1 MHIKRLEID
10 NFKSFANKT
19 EIPFLTGFTAVAGIN
34 GSGKSNI
41 IDSILFALGLS
52 SARAL
57 RSEKGV
63 ADLISTHN
71 QRNEAS
77 VKVVFD
83 TDDEQGTEISFARR
97 VKKSSQGYTS
107 TYYINDKQQT
117 LSQIHNELEKYQ
129 ITPNSYNI
137 IMQGDV
143 IGLVNCSSFERRKFI
158 DEVAGT
164 ADFDRKIEM
173 ATNELSVVEERV
185 QNSNLILNEI
195 SNRLEQLKEE
205 REVALKYREL
215 KENKDNLE
223 NRITVVKYFDFKRI
237 LDMVH
242 QNILES
248 QKNQKIKE
256 SEINAVNSAV
266 ISKKEEYDE
275 ICAKVK
281 AQGEDKQLEVKR
293 LAEEKKGEIQRKK
306 DSIIHTEKVIFQNN
320 KTIENSKNGIE
331 DFNAKKQVSID
342 VIKEKEIK
350 KKEFEAELEV
360 KKNELDKILKEV
372 TGLNKTAD
380 TYIEKRGFL
389 RKELDT
395 IKENETS
402 LVKEK
407 LGFES
412 RLELLNNELNAA
424 KTAKENL
431 VQSSS
436 AFNEDKDKLEL
447 LIEKLSKEMD
457 DMKLSQKL
465 TFDSLDKT
473 KNEINDAQFNIQLS
487 NKKISELEANKKA
500 FKTFGL
506 GTGVETIMQ
515 SNLKGVHAP
524 LLQLAD
530 VDAEYSDAINEALG
544 GRSRFII
551 VDDEHTASRA
561 VDILKS
567 QGRDRATFLPLNKL
581 KHAPSRLPLPK
592 EKGVID
598 YAINLTDFD
607 DKYIDAFYFA
617 LSDTLVVDNMETAKK
632 LMGKYRIVTLD
643 GEIFEKSGAIT
654 GGARRRNQMTFGKLD
669 DKELETFKSRLIDLE
684 EKYTK
689 LQRRKTEL
697 ENKLDKI
704 RNDFSNAS
712 NSYNGAKIELNA
724 LVANNSK
731 SKDLINNYE
740 NKIKEVE
747 PEIKSLNNKLDK
759 LEEKHVLLLDKI
771 QKTTD
776 EIKEVEKFID
786 EGELN
791 KLKDLTKDVED
802 EIKTVEKNILNIENE
817 ILRDNQNI
825 IFYDKMIEQKE
836 ADIEKLQSDN
846 SGLKTDKERFQS
858 EIKVLSSSLTE
869 LEEQITELGK
879 NLIELQDLRQK
890 AQDELLKFQND
901 KNIIQNEIERI
912 KEQIE
917 SSKARRSEIE
927 PQFKEAFDELK
938 SKGVEVD
945 SLEPMN
951 MSVEEITLKI
961 QKYQKKMDELGLVN
975 MRAID
980 TYNEVLARQNELKEK
995 LDILEK
1001 EKQEIQNRM
1010 TGYEK
1015 LKKETFLTTFNAV
1028 NNHFTEIFTDLTDG
1042 QGHLVLENPE
1052 NPFLGG
1058 LTVEGQQKNKKN
1070 QKLAGMSGGEK
1081 TLMALSL
1088 VFAVQRHLPSP
1099 FYALDEVDAALDG
1112 FNVERI
1118 AKMITKQSAS
1128 TQFIVISQRS
1138 QMIESADRMI
1148 GVTQKDKGVTKIS
1161 GIMLQKEKESE
1172 ERKEAALAV

>member
-19 EIPFLTGFTAVAGIN
+19 EIPFLTGFTAIAGIN

-41 IDSILFALGLS
+41 IDSVLFALGLS

-71 QRNEAS
+71 KRGEAS

-83 TDDEQGTEISFARR
+83 LDDEVGTEISFARK
-97 VKKSSQGYTS
+97 VKKTSQGYQS
-107 TYYINDKQQT
+107 TYYINDKPQT
-117 LSQIHNELEKYQ
+117 LTQVHNELEKYQ
-129 ITPNSYNI
+129 ITPNSNNI

-143 IGLVNCSSFERRKFI
+143 ISLVNCSSNERRKFI

-173 ATNELSVVEERV
+173 ATNELNTVEERV
-185 QNSNLILNEI
+185 QNSNLILGEI
-195 SNRLEQLKEE
+195 TNRVEQLKEE

-215 KENKDNLE
+215 KESKDQLE
-223 NRITVVKYFDFKRI
+223 SQITVVKYFDFKRI

-242 QNILES
+242 QNILEA
-248 QKNQKIKE
+248 QKNKKLKEKE
-256 SEINAVNSAV
+256 STELDSVLAA
-266 ISKKEEYDE
+266 KKQEYDE

-293 LAEEKKGEIQRKK
+293 QAEEKKGEIQRKK
-306 DSIIHTEKVIFQNN
+306 DSIIHTDKVIFQNN

-331 DFNAKKQVSID
+331 DFNSKKQVSVD
-342 VIKEKEIK
+342 AIKEKEVQK
-350 KKEFEAELEV
+350 AELEKTLDEQ
-360 KKNELDKILKEV
+360 KKKLNKILEEV

-380 TYIEKRGFL
+380 TYIEKRANL
-389 RKELDT
+389 RKELD
-395 IKENETS
+395 
-402 LVKEK
+402 LVKDEETNIVK
-407 LGFES
+407 DKVSFES
-412 RLELLNNELNAA
+412 RLEFLNNELNSAIKNKEGLLSA
-424 KTAKENL
+424 QKT
-431 VQSSS
+431 
-436 AFNEDKDKLEL
+436 FNDDKDRLEL
-447 LIEKLSKEMD
+447 LIEKLSKEME
-457 DMKLSQKL
+457 DMKLLQKL
-465 TFDSLDKT
+465 TFDSLDKA
-473 KNEINDAQFNIQLS
+473 KNEINDVMYNIQLS
-487 NKKISELEANKKA
+487 NKKISELEANKRA

-506 GTGVETIMQ
+506 GAGVETIMQ

-530 VDAEYSDAINEALG
+530 VDAEYTDAINEALG
-544 GRSRFII
+544 GRARFVI
-551 VDDEHTASRA
+551 VENEHVASQA
-561 VDILKS
+561 IEILKS

-581 KHAPSRLPLPK
+581 KPAPSKLPLPK

-598 YAINLTDFD
+598 FAINLMDFD

-617 LSDTLVVDNMETAKK
+617 LGETLVVDNMETAKK

-654 GGARRRNQMTFGKLD
+654 GGAKRKNQMTFGKMD
-669 DKELETFKSRLIDLE
+669 DKELETFKTRLIE
-684 EKYTK
+684 FEKTYQELLK
-689 LQRRKTEL
+689 RKDEL
-697 ENKLDKI
+697 ERKLDKI

-724 LVANNSK
+724 LVQNNSK
-731 SKDLINNYE
+731 SNEILDNL
-740 NKIKEVE
+740 NKKISEIE
-747 PEIKSLNNKLDK
+747 PEIKTLNSKLDK
-759 LEEKHVLLLDKI
+759 LEEKHVNILDKI
-771 QKTTD
+771 SKLTD

-791 KLKDLTKDVED
+791 NLKDLTKGVED
-802 EIKTVEKNILNIENE
+802 EIKQTEKSILNVENE

-836 ADIEKLQSDN
+836 IDINKLQQDN
-846 SGLKTDKERFQS
+846 INLKADKEKFEA
-858 EIKVLSSSLTE
+858 EIKVLEKDLAA
-869 LEEQITELGK
+869 LEAQIIELGK
-879 NLIELQDLRQK
+879 NLVELQNLRQNIQDDLLK
-890 AQDELLKFQND
+890 AQNS
-901 KNIIQNEIERI
+901 KNLIQNEIERI
-912 KEQIE
+912 VEQIE
-917 SSKARRSEIE
+917 SSKVRRAEIE
-927 PQFKEAFDELK
+927 PQFKEVHDELNE
-938 SKGVEVD
+938 KGVDVN
-945 SLEPMN
+945 SIEPSS
-951 MSVEEITLKI
+951 MSTDEITSKI
-961 QKYQKKMDELGLVN
+961 QKLQKKMDELGLVN

-980 TYNEVLARQNELKEK
+980 AYEEVISRQNELKEK
-995 LDILEK
+995 LDTLEK

-1010 TGYEK
+1010 TGYEN
-1015 LKKETFLTTFNAV
+1015 LKKETFLNTFNAV
-1028 NNHFTEIFTDLTDG
+1028 NAYFMEIFADLTDG
-1042 QGHLVLENPE
+1042 SGRLILENPD

-1088 VFAVQRHLPSP
+1088 VFAVQRYLPAP

-1118 AKMITKQSAS
+1118 ARMISAQSKK
-1128 TQFIVISQRS
+1128 TQFVVISQRS

-1161 GIMLQKEKESE
+1161 GVKLQKEET
-1172 ERKEAALAV
+1172 KEAALAG

>member
-19 EIPFLTGFTAVAGIN
+19 EIPFLTGFTAIAGIN

-41 IDSILFALGLS
+41 IDSVLFALGLTT
-52 SARAL
+52 ARAL

-83 TDDEQGTEISFARR
+83 LDDEVGSEISFARR
-97 VKKSSQGYTS
+97 VKKTSSGYVS
-107 TYYINDKQQT
+107 TYYIDDKVQT
-117 LSQIHNELEKYQ
+117 LTQVHSELEKYQ

-143 IGLVNCSSFERRKFI
+143 IGLVNCSSMERRKFI

-173 ATNELSVVEERV
+173 ATNELKTVDERV
-185 QNSNLILNEI
+185 QNSTLILNEI
-195 SNRLEQLKEE
+195 EARLEQLKEE

-215 KENKDNLE
+215 KESKDNLE
-223 NRITVVKYFDFKRI
+223 SQISVVKYFDFKRI

-248 QKNQKIKE
+248 QKQQKLKEKEILALDKELINQRK
-256 SEINAVNSAV
+256 
-266 ISKKEEYDE
+266 EYDE

-293 LAEEKKGEIQRKK
+293 QAEEKKGEIQRKK
-306 DSIIHTEKVIFQNN
+306 DSIIHTEKVIFTNN

-331 DFNAKKQVSID
+331 DFNAKKKLCLD
-342 VIKEKEIK
+342 AIKEKEK
-350 KKEFEAELEV
+350 AKQKLEEELQAQ
-360 KKNELDKILKEV
+360 KNRLNKILEEV

-380 TYIEKRGFL
+380 TYIEKRATL
-389 RKELDT
+389 RKEIDS
-395 IKENETS
+395 IKEEENVV
-402 LVKEK
+402 VKEK
-407 LGFES
+407 LGYES
-412 RLELLNNELNAA
+412 RLEFLNNELTNA
-424 KTAKENL
+424 KNSKENIL
-431 VQSSS
+431 NGQKT
-436 AFNEDKDKLEL
+436 FKEDKDRYEL
-447 LIEKLSKEMD
+447 LIEKLSKEMED
-457 DMKLSQKL
+457 LKLLQKI
-465 TFDSLDKT
+465 TFDSLDKA
-473 KNEINDAQFNIQLS
+473 KNDSVDVMYNIQLS
-487 NKKISELEANKKA
+487 NKKISELEANKRA

-506 GTGVETIMQ
+506 GAGVETIMQ

-530 VDAEYSDAINEALG
+530 VDSEYTDAINEALG
-544 GRSRFII
+544 SRSRFVI
-551 VDDEHTASRA
+551 VDNEHVASQA
-561 VDILKS
+561 IEILKS

-581 KHAPSRLPLPK
+581 KPAPSKLALPK
-592 EKGVID
+592 DKGVID
-598 YAINLTDFD
+598 FAINLMDFD

-617 LSDTLVVDNMETAKK
+617 LGETLVVDNMETAKK

-654 GGARRRNQMTFGKLD
+654 GGAKRKSSALFGKMD
-669 DKELETFKSRLIDLE
+669 DKELETYKKRLVEFED
-684 EKYTK
+684 KY
-689 LQRRKTEL
+689 REL
-697 ENKLDKI
+697 ETKKVELDKKLDKI

-724 LVANNSK
+724 LILSNSK
-731 SKDLINNYE
+731 AEELLAEHN

-747 PEIKSLNNKLDK
+747 PEIKTINSKLDK
-759 LEEKHVLLLDKI
+759 LEERHIKILDKI
-771 QKTTD
+771 STTTD

-791 KLKDLTKDVED
+791 KLKGLTKGVED
-802 EIKTVEKNILNIENE
+802 EIKKTEKDILNVENE

-825 IFYDKMIEQKE
+825 TFYDTMIAQKE
-836 ADIEKLQSDN
+836 ADINKLQSDN
-846 SGLKTDKERFQS
+846 IGLKADKEKFEA
-858 EIKVLSSSLTE
+858 EIKVIEEVLIE
-869 LEEQITELGK
+869 LETQIIELGK
-879 NLIELQDLRQK
+879 NLVELQNLRQEI
-890 AQDELLKFQND
+890 QDKLLKSQND
-901 KNIIQNEIERI
+901 KNILENEIERI

-917 SSKARRSEIE
+917 GSKARRNEIE
-927 PQFKEAFDELK
+927 PQFKETSEELK
-938 SKGVEVD
+938 EKGIDVHSIQPTE
-945 SLEPMN
+945 MTI
-951 MSVEEITLKI
+951 EEITSKI
-961 QKYQKKMDELGLVN
+961 QKLQKKMDELGLVN
-975 MRAID
+975 MRAIEA
-980 TYNEVLARQNELKEK
+980 YEEVTVRQKELKEK
-995 LDILEK
+995 LDTLEK
-1001 EKQEIQNRM
+1001 EKTEIQSRM
-1010 TGYEK
+1010 TGYEN
-1015 LKKETFLTTFNAV
+1015 LKKDTFLSTFNAV
-1028 NNHFTEIFTDLTDG
+1028 NDHFSEIFADLTDG
-1042 QGHLVLENPE
+1042 SGRLVLENPE

-1058 LTVEGQQKNKKN
+1058 LTVEGQQKDKKK

-1088 VFAVQRHLPSP
+1088 VFAVQRYLPSP

-1118 AKMITKQSAS
+1118 AKMITKQSET
-1128 TQFIVISQRS
+1128 TQFVVISQRS

-1161 GIMLQKEKESE
+1161 GVKLQKAEAQVKETI
-1172 ERKEAALAV
+1172 AG

>member
-19 EIPFLTGFTAVAGIN
+19 EIPFLTGFTAIAGIN

-41 IDSILFALGLS
+41 IDSVLFALGLS

-71 QRNEAS
+71 KRGEAS

-83 TDDEQGTEISFARR
+83 LDDEVGTEISFARK
-97 VKKSSQGYTS
+97 VKKTSQGYQS
-107 TYYINDKQQT
+107 TYYINDKPQT
-117 LSQIHNELEKYQ
+117 LTQVHNELEKYQ
-129 ITPNSYNI
+129 ITPNSNNI

-143 IGLVNCSSFERRKFI
+143 ISLVNCSSNERRKFI

-173 ATNELSVVEERV
+173 ATNELNTVEERV
-185 QNSNLILNEI
+185 QNSNLILGEI
-195 SNRLEQLKEE
+195 TNRVEQLKEE

-215 KENKDNLE
+215 KESKDQLE
-223 NRITVVKYFDFKRI
+223 SQITVVKYFDFKRI

-242 QNILES
+242 QNILEA
-248 QKNQKIKE
+248 QKNKKLKEKE
-256 SEINAVNSAV
+256 STELDSVLAA
-266 ISKKEEYDE
+266 KKQEYDE

-293 LAEEKKGEIQRKK
+293 QAEEKKGEIQRKK
-306 DSIIHTEKVIFQNN
+306 DSIIHTDKVIFQNN

-331 DFNAKKQVSID
+331 DFNSKKQVSVD
-342 VIKEKEIK
+342 AIKEKEVQK
-350 KKEFEAELEV
+350 AELEKTLDEQ
-360 KKNELDKILKEV
+360 KKKLNKILEEV

-380 TYIEKRGFL
+380 TYIEKRANL
-389 RKELDT
+389 RKELD
-395 IKENETS
+395 
-402 LVKEK
+402 LVKDEETNIVK
-407 LGFES
+407 DKVSFES
-412 RLELLNNELNAA
+412 RLEFLNNELNSAIKNKEGLLSA
-424 KTAKENL
+424 QKT
-431 VQSSS
+431 
-436 AFNEDKDKLEL
+436 FNDDKDRLEL
-447 LIEKLSKEMD
+447 LIEKLSKEME
-457 DMKLSQKL
+457 DMKLLQKL
-465 TFDSLDKT
+465 TFDSLDKA
-473 KNEINDAQFNIQLS
+473 KNEINDVMYNIQLS
-487 NKKISELEANKKA
+487 NKKISELEANKRA

-506 GTGVETIMQ
+506 GAGVETIMQ

-530 VDAEYSDAINEALG
+530 VDAEYTDAINEALG
-544 GRSRFII
+544 GRARFVI
-551 VDDEHTASRA
+551 VENEHVASQA
-561 VDILKS
+561 IEILKS

-581 KHAPSRLPLPK
+581 KPAPSKLPLPK

-598 YAINLTDFD
+598 FAINLMDFD

-617 LSDTLVVDNMETAKK
+617 LGETLVVDNMETAKK

-654 GGARRRNQMTFGKLD
+654 GGAKRKNQMTFGKMD
-669 DKELETFKSRLIDLE
+669 DKELETFKTRLIE
-684 EKYTK
+684 FEKTYQELLK
-689 LQRRKTEL
+689 RKDEL
-697 ENKLDKI
+697 ERKLDKI

-724 LVANNSK
+724 LVQNNSK
-731 SKDLINNYE
+731 SNEILDNL
-740 NKIKEVE
+740 NKKISEIE
-747 PEIKSLNNKLDK
+747 PEIKTLNSKLDK
-759 LEEKHVLLLDKI
+759 LEEKHVNILDKI
-771 QKTTD
+771 SKLTD

-791 KLKDLTKDVED
+791 KLKDLTKGVED
-802 EIKTVEKNILNIENE
+802 EIKQTEKSILNVENE

-836 ADIEKLQSDN
+836 IDINKLQQDN
-846 SGLKTDKERFQS
+846 ISLKADKEKFEA
-858 EIKVLSSSLTE
+858 EIKVLEKDLAA
-869 LEEQITELGK
+869 LEAQIIELGK
-879 NLIELQDLRQK
+879 NLVELQNLRQNIQDDLLK
-890 AQDELLKFQND
+890 AQNS
-901 KNIIQNEIERI
+901 KNLIQNEIERI
-912 KEQIE
+912 VEQIE
-917 SSKARRSEIE
+917 SSKVRRAEIE
-927 PQFKEAFDELK
+927 PQFKEVHDELK
-938 SKGVEVD
+938 EKGVDVN
-945 SLEPMN
+945 SIEPSS
-951 MSVEEITLKI
+951 MSTDEITSKI
-961 QKYQKKMDELGLVN
+961 QKLQKKMDELGLVN

-980 TYNEVLARQNELKEK
+980 AYEEVISRQNELKEK
-995 LDILEK
+995 LDTLEK

-1010 TGYEK
+1010 TGYEN
-1015 LKKETFLTTFNAV
+1015 LKKETFLNTFNAV
-1028 NNHFTEIFTDLTDG
+1028 NGYFMEIFADLTDG
-1042 QGHLVLENPE
+1042 SGRLILENPD

-1088 VFAVQRHLPSP
+1088 VFAVQRYLPAP

-1118 AKMITKQSAS
+1118 ARMISAQSKK
-1128 TQFIVISQRS
+1128 TQFVVISQRS

-1161 GIMLQKEKESE
+1161 GVKLQKEET
-1172 ERKEAALAV
+1172 KEAALAG

>member
-19 EIPFLTGFTAVAGIN
+19 EIPFLTGFTAIAGIN

-41 IDSILFALGLS
+41 IDSVLFALGLS

-71 QRNEAS
+71 KRGEAS

-83 TDDEQGTEISFARR
+83 LDDEVGTEISFARK
-97 VKKSSQGYTS
+97 VKKTSQGYQS
-107 TYYINDKQQT
+107 TYYINDKPQT
-117 LSQIHNELEKYQ
+117 LTQVHNELEKYQ
-129 ITPNSYNI
+129 ITPNSNNI

-143 IGLVNCSSFERRKFI
+143 ISLVNCSSNERRKFI

-173 ATNELSVVEERV
+173 ATNELNTVEERV
-185 QNSNLILNEI
+185 QNSNLILGEI
-195 SNRLEQLKEE
+195 TNRVEQLKEE

-215 KENKDNLE
+215 KESKDQLE
-223 NRITVVKYFDFKRI
+223 SQITVVKYFDFKRI

-242 QNILES
+242 QNILEA
-248 QKNQKIKE
+248 QKNKKLKEKE
-256 SEINAVNSAV
+256 STELDSVLAA
-266 ISKKEEYDE
+266 KKQEYDE

-293 LAEEKKGEIQRKK
+293 QAEEKKGEIQRKK
-306 DSIIHTEKVIFQNN
+306 DSIIHTDKVIFQNN

-331 DFNAKKQVSID
+331 DFNSKKQVSVD
-342 VIKEKEIK
+342 AIKEKEVQK
-350 KKEFEAELEV
+350 AELEKTLDEQ
-360 KKNELDKILKEV
+360 KKKLNKILEEV

-380 TYIEKRGFL
+380 TYIEKRANL
-389 RKELDT
+389 RKELD
-395 IKENETS
+395 
-402 LVKEK
+402 LVKDEETNVVK
-407 LGFES
+407 DKVSFES
-412 RLELLNNELNAA
+412 RLEFLNNELNSAIKNKEGLLSA
-424 KTAKENL
+424 QKT
-431 VQSSS
+431 
-436 AFNEDKDKLEL
+436 FNDDKDRLEL
-447 LIEKLSKEMD
+447 LIEKLSKEME
-457 DMKLSQKL
+457 DMKLLQKL
-465 TFDSLDKT
+465 TFDSLDKA
-473 KNEINDAQFNIQLS
+473 KNEINDVMYNIQLS
-487 NKKISELEANKKA
+487 NKKISELEANKRA

-506 GTGVETIMQ
+506 GAGVETIMQ

-530 VDAEYSDAINEALG
+530 VDAEYTDAINEALG
-544 GRSRFII
+544 GRARFVI
-551 VDDEHTASRA
+551 VENEHVASQA
-561 VDILKS
+561 IEILKS

-581 KHAPSRLPLPK
+581 KPAPSKLPLPK

-598 YAINLTDFD
+598 FAINLMDFD

-617 LSDTLVVDNMETAKK
+617 LGETLVVDNMETAKK

-654 GGARRRNQMTFGKLD
+654 GGAKRKNQMTFGKMD
-669 DKELETFKSRLIDLE
+669 DKELETFKTRLIE
-684 EKYTK
+684 FEKTYQELLK
-689 LQRRKTEL
+689 RKDEL
-697 ENKLDKI
+697 ERKLDKI

-724 LVANNSK
+724 LVQNNSK
-731 SKDLINNYE
+731 SNEILDNL
-740 NKIKEVE
+740 NKKISEIE
-747 PEIKSLNNKLDK
+747 PEIKTLNSKLDK
-759 LEEKHVLLLDKI
+759 LEEKHVNILDKI
-771 QKTTD
+771 SKLTD

-791 KLKDLTKDVED
+791 KLKDLTKGAED
-802 EIKTVEKNILNIENE
+802 EIKQTEKSILNVENE

-836 ADIEKLQSDN
+836 IDINKLQQDN
-846 SGLKTDKERFQS
+846 TNLKADKEKFEA
-858 EIKVLSSSLTE
+858 EIKVLEKDLAA
-869 LEEQITELGK
+869 LEAQIIELGK
-879 NLIELQDLRQK
+879 NLVELQNLRQNIQDDLLK
-890 AQDELLKFQND
+890 AQNS
-901 KNIIQNEIERI
+901 KNLIQNEIERI
-912 KEQIE
+912 VEQIE
-917 SSKARRSEIE
+917 SSKVRRAEIE
-927 PQFKEAFDELK
+927 PQFKEVHDELK
-938 SKGVEVD
+938 EKGVDVN
-945 SLEPMN
+945 SIEPSS
-951 MSVEEITLKI
+951 MSTDEITSKI
-961 QKYQKKMDELGLVN
+961 QKLQKKMDELGLVN

-980 TYNEVLARQNELKEK
+980 AYEEVISRQNELKEK
-995 LDILEK
+995 LDTLEK

-1010 TGYEK
+1010 TGYEN
-1015 LKKETFLTTFNAV
+1015 LKKETFLNTFNAV
-1028 NNHFTEIFTDLTDG
+1028 NGYFMEIFADLTDG
-1042 QGHLVLENPE
+1042 SGRLILENPD

-1088 VFAVQRHLPSP
+1088 VFAVQRYLPAP

-1118 AKMITKQSAS
+1118 ARMISAQSKK
-1128 TQFIVISQRS
+1128 TQFVVISQRS

-1161 GIMLQKEKESE
+1161 GVKLQKEET
-1172 ERKEAALAV
+1172 KEAALAG

>member
-19 EIPFLTGFTAVAGIN
+19 EIPFLTGFTAIAGIN

-41 IDSILFALGLS
+41 IDSVLFALGLS

-71 QRNEAS
+71 KRGEAS

-83 TDDEQGTEISFARR
+83 LDDEVGTEISFARK
-97 VKKSSQGYTS
+97 VKKTSQGYQS
-107 TYYINDKQQT
+107 TYYINDKPQT
-117 LSQIHNELEKYQ
+117 LTQVHNELEKYQ
-129 ITPNSYNI
+129 ITPNSNNI

-143 IGLVNCSSFERRKFI
+143 ISLVNCSSNERRKFI

-173 ATNELSVVEERV
+173 ATNELNTVEERV
-185 QNSNLILNEI
+185 QNSNLILGEI
-195 SNRLEQLKEE
+195 TNRVEQLKEE

-215 KENKDNLE
+215 KESKDQLE
-223 NRITVVKYFDFKRI
+223 SQITVVKYFDFKRI

-242 QNILES
+242 QNILEA
-248 QKNQKIKE
+248 QKNKKLKEKE
-256 SEINAVNSAV
+256 STELDSVLAA
-266 ISKKEEYDE
+266 KKQEYDE

-293 LAEEKKGEIQRKK
+293 QAEEKKGEIQRKK
-306 DSIIHTEKVIFQNN
+306 DSIIHTDKVIFQNN

-331 DFNAKKQVSID
+331 DFNSKKQVSVD
-342 VIKEKEIK
+342 AIKEKEVQK
-350 KKEFEAELEV
+350 AELEKTLDEQ
-360 KKNELDKILKEV
+360 KKKLNKILEEV

-380 TYIEKRGFL
+380 TYIEKRANL
-389 RKELDT
+389 RKELD
-395 IKENETS
+395 
-402 LVKEK
+402 LVKDEETNIVK
-407 LGFES
+407 DKVSFES
-412 RLELLNNELNAA
+412 RLEFLNNELNSAIKNKEGLLSA
-424 KTAKENL
+424 QKT
-431 VQSSS
+431 
-436 AFNEDKDKLEL
+436 FNNDKDRLEL
-447 LIEKLSKEMD
+447 LIEKLSKEME
-457 DMKLSQKL
+457 DMKLLQKL
-465 TFDSLDKT
+465 TFDSLDKA
-473 KNEINDAQFNIQLS
+473 KNEINDVMYNIQLS
-487 NKKISELEANKKA
+487 NKKISELEANKRA

-506 GTGVETIMQ
+506 GAGVETIMQ

-530 VDAEYSDAINEALG
+530 VDAEYTDAINEALG
-544 GRSRFII
+544 GRARFVI
-551 VDDEHTASRA
+551 VENEHTASQA
-561 VDILKS
+561 IEILKS

-581 KHAPSRLPLPK
+581 KPAPSKLPLPK

-598 YAINLTDFD
+598 FAINLMDFD

-617 LSDTLVVDNMETAKK
+617 LGETLVVDNMETAKK

-654 GGARRRNQMTFGKLD
+654 GGAKRKNQMTFGKMD
-669 DKELETFKSRLIDLE
+669 DKELETFKTRLIE
-684 EKYTK
+684 FEKTYQELLK
-689 LQRRKTEL
+689 RKDEL
-697 ENKLDKI
+697 ERKLDKI

-724 LVANNSK
+724 LVQNNSK
-731 SKDLINNYE
+731 SNEILDNL
-740 NKIKEVE
+740 NKKISEIE
-747 PEIKSLNNKLDK
+747 PEIKTLNSKLDK
-759 LEEKHVLLLDKI
+759 LEEKHVNILDKI
-771 QKTTD
+771 SKLTD

-791 KLKDLTKDVED
+791 KLKDLTKGVED
-802 EIKTVEKNILNIENE
+802 EIKQTEKSILNVENE

-836 ADIEKLQSDN
+836 IDINKLQQDN
-846 SGLKTDKERFQS
+846 INLKADKEKFEA
-858 EIKVLSSSLTE
+858 EIKVLEKDLAA
-869 LEEQITELGK
+869 LEAQIIELGK
-879 NLIELQDLRQK
+879 NLVELQNLRQNIQDDLLK
-890 AQDELLKFQND
+890 AQNS
-901 KNIIQNEIERI
+901 KNLIQNEIERI
-912 KEQIE
+912 VEQIE
-917 SSKARRSEIE
+917 SSKVRRAEIE
-927 PQFKEAFDELK
+927 PQFKEVHDELK
-938 SKGVEVD
+938 EKGVDVN
-945 SLEPMN
+945 SIEPSS
-951 MSVEEITLKI
+951 MSTDEITSKI
-961 QKYQKKMDELGLVN
+961 QKLQKKMDELGLVN

-980 TYNEVLARQNELKEK
+980 AYEEVISRQNELKEK
-995 LDILEK
+995 LDTLEK

-1010 TGYEK
+1010 TGYEN
-1015 LKKETFLTTFNAV
+1015 LKKETFLNTFNAV
-1028 NNHFTEIFTDLTDG
+1028 NGYFMEIFADLTDG
-1042 QGHLVLENPE
+1042 SGRLILENPD

-1088 VFAVQRHLPSP
+1088 VFAVQRYLPAP

-1118 AKMITKQSAS
+1118 ARMISAQSKK
-1128 TQFIVISQRS
+1128 TQFVVISQRS

-1161 GIMLQKEKESE
+1161 GVKLQKEET
-1172 ERKEAALAV
+1172 KEAALAG

>member
-19 EIPFLTGFTAVAGIN
+19 EIPFLTGFTAIAGIN

-41 IDSILFALGLS
+41 IDSVLFALGLS

-71 QRNEAS
+71 KRGEAS

-83 TDDEQGTEISFARR
+83 LDDEVGTEISFARK
-97 VKKSSQGYTS
+97 VKKTSQGYQS
-107 TYYINDKQQT
+107 TYYINDKPQT
-117 LSQIHNELEKYQ
+117 LTQVHNELEKYQ
-129 ITPNSYNI
+129 ITPNSNNI

-143 IGLVNCSSFERRKFI
+143 ISLVNCSSNERRKFI

-173 ATNELSVVEERV
+173 ATNELNTVEERV
-185 QNSNLILNEI
+185 QNSNLILGEI
-195 SNRLEQLKEE
+195 TNRVEQLKEE

-215 KENKDNLE
+215 KESKDQLE
-223 NRITVVKYFDFKRI
+223 SQITVVKYFDFKRI

-242 QNILES
+242 QNILEA
-248 QKNQKIKE
+248 QKNKKLKEKE
-256 SEINAVNSAV
+256 STELDSVLAA
-266 ISKKEEYDE
+266 KKQEYDE

-293 LAEEKKGEIQRKK
+293 QAEEKKGEIQRKK
-306 DSIIHTEKVIFQNN
+306 DSIIHTDKVIFQNN

-331 DFNAKKQVSID
+331 DFNSKKQVSVD
-342 VIKEKEIK
+342 AIKEKEVQK
-350 KKEFEAELEV
+350 AELEKTLDEQ
-360 KKNELDKILKEV
+360 KKKLNKILEEV

-380 TYIEKRGFL
+380 TYIEKRANL
-389 RKELDT
+389 RKELD
-395 IKENETS
+395 
-402 LVKEK
+402 LVKDEETNIVK
-407 LGFES
+407 DKVSFES
-412 RLELLNNELNAA
+412 RLEFLNNELNSAIKNKEGLLSA
-424 KTAKENL
+424 QKT
-431 VQSSS
+431 
-436 AFNEDKDKLEL
+436 FNDDKDRLEL
-447 LIEKLSKEMD
+447 LIEKLSKEME
-457 DMKLSQKL
+457 DMKLLQKL
-465 TFDSLDKT
+465 TFDSLDKA
-473 KNEINDAQFNIQLS
+473 KNEINDVMYNIQLS
-487 NKKISELEANKKA
+487 NKKISELEANKRA

-506 GTGVETIMQ
+506 GAGVETIMQ

-530 VDAEYSDAINEALG
+530 VDAEYTDAINEALG
-544 GRSRFII
+544 GRARFVI
-551 VDDEHTASRA
+551 VENEHVASQA
-561 VDILKS
+561 IEILKS

-581 KHAPSRLPLPK
+581 KPAPSKLPLPK

-598 YAINLTDFD
+598 FAINLMDFD

-617 LSDTLVVDNMETAKK
+617 LGETLVVDNMETAKK

-654 GGARRRNQMTFGKLD
+654 GGAKRKNQMTFGKMD
-669 DKELETFKSRLIDLE
+669 DKELETFKTRLIE
-684 EKYTK
+684 FEKTYQELLK
-689 LQRRKTEL
+689 RKDEL
-697 ENKLDKI
+697 ERKLDKI

-724 LVANNSK
+724 LIQNNSK
-731 SKDLINNYE
+731 SNEVLE
-740 NKIKEVE
+740 SLNKKISEIE
-747 PEIKSLNNKLDK
+747 PEIKTLNSKLDK
-759 LEEKHVLLLDKI
+759 LEEKHVNILDKI
-771 QKTTD
+771 SKLTD

-791 KLKDLTKDVED
+791 KLKDLTKGVED
-802 EIKTVEKNILNIENE
+802 EIKQTEKSILNVENE

-836 ADIEKLQSDN
+836 IDINKLQQDN
-846 SGLKTDKERFQS
+846 INLKADKEKFEA
-858 EIKVLSSSLTE
+858 EIKVLEKDLAA
-869 LEEQITELGK
+869 LEAQIIELGK
-879 NLIELQDLRQK
+879 NLVELQNLRQNIQDDLLK
-890 AQDELLKFQND
+890 AQNS
-901 KNIIQNEIERI
+901 KNLIQNEIERI
-912 KEQIE
+912 VEQIE
-917 SSKARRSEIE
+917 SSKVRRAEIE
-927 PQFKEAFDELK
+927 PQFKEVHDELK
-938 SKGVEVD
+938 EKDVD
-945 SLEPMN
+945 VNSIEPSS
-951 MSVEEITLKI
+951 MSADEITSKI
-961 QKYQKKMDELGLVN
+961 QKLQKKMDELGLVN

-980 TYNEVLARQNELKEK
+980 AYEEVISRQNELKEK
-995 LDILEK
+995 LDTLEK

-1010 TGYEK
+1010 TGYEN
-1015 LKKETFLTTFNAV
+1015 LKKETFLNTFNAV
-1028 NNHFTEIFTDLTDG
+1028 NGYFMEIFADLTDG
-1042 QGHLVLENPE
+1042 SGRLILENPD

-1088 VFAVQRHLPSP
+1088 VFAVQRYLPAP

-1118 AKMITKQSAS
+1118 ARMISAQSKK
-1128 TQFIVISQRS
+1128 TQFVVISQRS

-1161 GIMLQKEKESE
+1161 GVKLQKEET
-1172 ERKEAALAV
+1172 KEAALAG

>member
-19 EIPFLTGFTAVAGIN
+19 EIPFLTGFTAIAGIN

-41 IDSILFALGLS
+41 IDSVLFALGLS

-71 QRNEAS
+71 KRGEAS

-83 TDDEQGTEISFARR
+83 LDDEVGTEISFARK
-97 VKKSSQGYTS
+97 VKKTSQGYQS
-107 TYYINDKQQT
+107 TYYINDKPQT
-117 LSQIHNELEKYQ
+117 LTQVHNELEKYQ
-129 ITPNSYNI
+129 ITPNSNNI

-143 IGLVNCSSFERRKFI
+143 ISLVNCSSNERRKFI

-173 ATNELSVVEERV
+173 ATNELNTVEERV
-185 QNSNLILNEI
+185 QNSNLILGEI
-195 SNRLEQLKEE
+195 TNRVEQLKEE

-215 KENKDNLE
+215 KESKDQLE
-223 NRITVVKYFDFKRI
+223 SQITVVKYFDFKRI

-242 QNILES
+242 QNILEA
-248 QKNQKIKE
+248 QKNKKLKEKE
-256 SEINAVNSAV
+256 STELDSVLAA
-266 ISKKEEYDE
+266 KKQEYDE

-293 LAEEKKGEIQRKK
+293 QAEEKKGEIQRKK
-306 DSIIHTEKVIFQNN
+306 DSIIHTDKVIFQNN

-331 DFNAKKQVSID
+331 DFNSKKQVSVD
-342 VIKEKEIK
+342 AIKEKEVQK
-350 KKEFEAELEV
+350 AELEKTLDEQ
-360 KKNELDKILKEV
+360 KKKLNKILEEV

-380 TYIEKRGFL
+380 TYIEKRANL
-389 RKELDT
+389 RKELD
-395 IKENETS
+395 
-402 LVKEK
+402 LVKDEETNIVK
-407 LGFES
+407 DKVSFES
-412 RLELLNNELNAA
+412 RLEFLNNELNSAIKNKEGLLSA
-424 KTAKENL
+424 QKT
-431 VQSSS
+431 
-436 AFNEDKDKLEL
+436 FNDDKDRLEL
-447 LIEKLSKEMD
+447 LIEKLSKEME
-457 DMKLSQKL
+457 DMKLLQKL
-465 TFDSLDKT
+465 TFDSLDKA
-473 KNEINDAQFNIQLS
+473 KNEINDVMYNIQLS
-487 NKKISELEANKKA
+487 NKKISELEANKRA

-506 GTGVETIMQ
+506 GAGVETIMQ

-530 VDAEYSDAINEALG
+530 VDAEYTDAINEALG
-544 GRSRFII
+544 GRARFVI
-551 VDDEHTASRA
+551 VENEHVASQA
-561 VDILKS
+561 IEILKS

-581 KHAPSRLPLPK
+581 KPAPSKLPLPK

-598 YAINLTDFD
+598 FAINLMDFD

-617 LSDTLVVDNMETAKK
+617 LGETLVVDNMETAKK

-654 GGARRRNQMTFGKLD
+654 GGAKRKNQMTFGKMD
-669 DKELETFKSRLIDLE
+669 DKELETFKTRLIE
-684 EKYTK
+684 FEKTYQE
-689 LQRRKTEL
+689 LLRRKDEL
-697 ENKLDKI
+697 ERKLDKI

-724 LVANNSK
+724 LIQNNSK
-731 SKDLINNYE
+731 SNEVLE
-740 NKIKEVE
+740 SLNKKISEIE
-747 PEIKSLNNKLDK
+747 PEIKTLNSKLDK
-759 LEEKHVLLLDKI
+759 LEEKHVNILDKI
-771 QKTTD
+771 SKLTD

-791 KLKDLTKDVED
+791 KLKDLTKGVED
-802 EIKTVEKNILNIENE
+802 EIKQTEKNILNVENE

-836 ADIEKLQSDN
+836 IDINKLQQDN
-846 SGLKTDKERFQS
+846 INLKADKEKFEA
-858 EIKVLSSSLTE
+858 EIKVLEKDLAA
-869 LEEQITELGK
+869 LEAQIIELGK
-879 NLIELQDLRQK
+879 NLVELQNLRQNIQDDLLK
-890 AQDELLKFQND
+890 AQNS
-901 KNIIQNEIERI
+901 KNLIQNEIERI
-912 KEQIE
+912 VEQIE
-917 SSKARRSEIE
+917 SSKVRRAEIE
-927 PQFKEAFDELK
+927 PQFKEVHDELK
-938 SKGVEVD
+938 EKGVDVN
-945 SLEPMN
+945 SIEPSS
-951 MSVEEITLKI
+951 MSTDEITSKI
-961 QKYQKKMDELGLVN
+961 QKLQKKMDELGLVN

-980 TYNEVLARQNELKEK
+980 AYEEVISRQNELKEK
-995 LDILEK
+995 LDTLEK

-1010 TGYEK
+1010 TGYEN
-1015 LKKETFLTTFNAV
+1015 LKKETFLNTFNAV
-1028 NNHFTEIFTDLTDG
+1028 NGYFMEIFADLTDG
-1042 QGHLVLENPE
+1042 SGRLILENPD

-1088 VFAVQRHLPSP
+1088 VFAVQRYLPAP

-1118 AKMITKQSAS
+1118 ARMISAQSKK
-1128 TQFIVISQRS
+1128 TQFVVISQRS

-1161 GIMLQKEKESE
+1161 GVKLQKEET
-1172 ERKEAALAV
+1172 KEAALAG

>member
-19 EIPFLTGFTAVAGIN
+19 EIPFLTGFTAIAGIN

-41 IDSILFALGLS
+41 IDSVLFALGLS

-71 QRNEAS
+71 KRGEAS

-83 TDDEQGTEISFARR
+83 LDDEVGTEISFARK
-97 VKKSSQGYTS
+97 VKKTSQGYQS
-107 TYYINDKQQT
+107 TYYINDKPQT
-117 LSQIHNELEKYQ
+117 LTQVHNELEKYQ
-129 ITPNSYNI
+129 ITPNSNNI

-143 IGLVNCSSFERRKFI
+143 ISLVNCSSNERRKFI

-173 ATNELSVVEERV
+173 ATNELNTVEERV
-185 QNSNLILNEI
+185 QNSNLILGEI
-195 SNRLEQLKEE
+195 TNRVEQLKEE

-215 KENKDNLE
+215 KESKDQLE
-223 NRITVVKYFDFKRI
+223 SQITVVKYFDFKRI

-242 QNILES
+242 QNILEA
-248 QKNQKIKE
+248 QKNKKLKEKE
-256 SEINAVNSAV
+256 STELDSVLAA
-266 ISKKEEYDE
+266 KKQEYDE

-293 LAEEKKGEIQRKK
+293 QAEEKKGEIQRKK
-306 DSIIHTEKVIFQNN
+306 DSIIHTDKVIFQNN

-331 DFNAKKQVSID
+331 DFNSKKQVSVD
-342 VIKEKEIK
+342 AIKEKEVQK
-350 KKEFEAELEV
+350 AELEKTLDEQ
-360 KKNELDKILKEV
+360 KKKLNKILEEV

-380 TYIEKRGFL
+380 TYIEKRANL
-389 RKELDT
+389 RKELD
-395 IKENETS
+395 
-402 LVKEK
+402 LVKDEETNIVK
-407 LGFES
+407 DKVSFES
-412 RLELLNNELNAA
+412 RLEFLNNELNSAIKNKEGLLSA
-424 KTAKENL
+424 QKT
-431 VQSSS
+431 
-436 AFNEDKDKLEL
+436 FNNDKDRLEL
-447 LIEKLSKEMD
+447 LIEKLSKEME
-457 DMKLSQKL
+457 DMKLLQKL
-465 TFDSLDKT
+465 TFDSLDKA
-473 KNEINDAQFNIQLS
+473 KNEINDVMYNIQLS
-487 NKKISELEANKKA
+487 NKKISELEANKRA

-506 GTGVETIMQ
+506 GAGVETIMQ

-530 VDAEYSDAINEALG
+530 VDAEYTDAINEALG
-544 GRSRFII
+544 GRARFVI
-551 VDDEHTASRA
+551 VENEHVASQA
-561 VDILKS
+561 IEILKS

-581 KHAPSRLPLPK
+581 KPAPSKLPLPK

-598 YAINLTDFD
+598 FAINLMDFD

-617 LSDTLVVDNMETAKK
+617 LGETLVVDNMETAKK

-654 GGARRRNQMTFGKLD
+654 GGAKRKNQMTFGKMD
-669 DKELETFKSRLIDLE
+669 DKELETFKTRLIE
-684 EKYTK
+684 FEKTYQELLK
-689 LQRRKTEL
+689 RKDEL
-697 ENKLDKI
+697 ERKLDKI

-724 LVANNSK
+724 LIQNNSK
-731 SKDLINNYE
+731 SNEVLE
-740 NKIKEVE
+740 SLNKKISEIE
-747 PEIKSLNNKLDK
+747 PEIKTLNSKLDK
-759 LEEKHVLLLDKI
+759 LEEKHVNILDKI
-771 QKTTD
+771 SKLTD

-791 KLKDLTKDVED
+791 KLKDLTKGVED
-802 EIKTVEKNILNIENE
+802 EIKQTEKSILNVENE

-836 ADIEKLQSDN
+836 IDINKLQQDN
-846 SGLKTDKERFQS
+846 INLKADKEKFEA
-858 EIKVLSSSLTE
+858 EINVLEKDLAA
-869 LEEQITELGK
+869 LEAQIIELGK
-879 NLIELQDLRQK
+879 NLVELQNLRQNIQDDLLK
-890 AQDELLKFQND
+890 AQNS
-901 KNIIQNEIERI
+901 KNLIQNEIERI
-912 KEQIE
+912 VEQIE
-917 SSKARRSEIE
+917 SSKVRRAEIE
-927 PQFKEAFDELK
+927 PQFKEVHDELK
-938 SKGVEVD
+938 EKGVDVN
-945 SLEPMN
+945 SIEPSS
-951 MSVEEITLKI
+951 MSTDEITSKI
-961 QKYQKKMDELGLVN
+961 QKLQKKMDELGLVN

-980 TYNEVLARQNELKEK
+980 AYEEVISRQNELKEK
-995 LDILEK
+995 LDTLEK

-1010 TGYEK
+1010 TGYEN
-1015 LKKETFLTTFNAV
+1015 LKKETFLNTFNAV
-1028 NNHFTEIFTDLTDG
+1028 NGYFMEIFADLTDG
-1042 QGHLVLENPE
+1042 SGRLILENPD

-1088 VFAVQRHLPSP
+1088 VFAVQRYLPAP

-1118 AKMITKQSAS
+1118 ARMISAQSKK
-1128 TQFIVISQRS
+1128 TQFVVISQRS

-1161 GIMLQKEKESE
+1161 GVKLQKEET
-1172 ERKEAALAV
+1172 KEAALAG

>member
-19 EIPFLTGFTAVAGIN
+19 EIPFLTGFTAIAGIN

-41 IDSILFALGLS
+41 IDSVLFALGLS

-71 QRNEAS
+71 KRGEAS

-83 TDDEQGTEISFARR
+83 LDDEVGTEISFARK
-97 VKKSSQGYTS
+97 VKKTSQGYQS
-107 TYYINDKQQT
+107 TYYINDKPQT
-117 LSQIHNELEKYQ
+117 LTQVHNELEKYQ
-129 ITPNSYNI
+129 ITPNSNNI

-143 IGLVNCSSFERRKFI
+143 ISLVNCSSNERRKFI

-173 ATNELSVVEERV
+173 ATNELNTVEERV
-185 QNSNLILNEI
+185 QNSNLILGEI
-195 SNRLEQLKEE
+195 TNRVEQLKEE

-215 KENKDNLE
+215 KESKDQLE
-223 NRITVVKYFDFKRI
+223 SQITVVKYFDFKRI

-242 QNILES
+242 QNILEA
-248 QKNQKIKE
+248 QKNKKLKEKE
-256 SEINAVNSAV
+256 STELDSVLAA
-266 ISKKEEYDE
+266 KKQEYDE

-293 LAEEKKGEIQRKK
+293 QAEEKKGEIQRKK
-306 DSIIHTEKVIFQNN
+306 DSIIHTDKVIFQNN

-331 DFNAKKQVSID
+331 DFNSKKQVSVD
-342 VIKEKEIK
+342 AIKEKEVQK
-350 KKEFEAELEV
+350 AELEKTLDEQ
-360 KKNELDKILKEV
+360 KKKLNKILEEV

-380 TYIEKRGFL
+380 TYIEKRANL
-389 RKELDT
+389 RKELD
-395 IKENETS
+395 
-402 LVKEK
+402 LVKDEETNIVK
-407 LGFES
+407 DKVSFES
-412 RLELLNNELNAA
+412 RLEFLNNELNSAIKNKEGLLSA
-424 KTAKENL
+424 QKT
-431 VQSSS
+431 
-436 AFNEDKDKLEL
+436 FNDDKDRLEL
-447 LIEKLSKEMD
+447 LIEKLSKEME
-457 DMKLSQKL
+457 DMKLLQKL
-465 TFDSLDKT
+465 TFDSLDKA
-473 KNEINDAQFNIQLS
+473 KNEINDVMYNIQLS
-487 NKKISELEANKKA
+487 NKKISELEANKRA

-506 GTGVETIMQ
+506 GAGVETIMQ

-530 VDAEYSDAINEALG
+530 VDAEYTDAINEALG
-544 GRSRFII
+544 GRARFVI
-551 VDDEHTASRA
+551 VENEHVASQA
-561 VDILKS
+561 IEILKS

-581 KHAPSRLPLPK
+581 KPAPSKLPLPK

-598 YAINLTDFD
+598 FAINLMDFD

-617 LSDTLVVDNMETAKK
+617 LGETLVVDNMETAKK

-654 GGARRRNQMTFGKLD
+654 GGAKRKNQMTFGKMD
-669 DKELETFKSRLIDLE
+669 DKELETFKTRLIE
-684 EKYTK
+684 FEKTYQELLK
-689 LQRRKTEL
+689 RKDEL
-697 ENKLDKI
+697 ERKLDKI

-724 LVANNSK
+724 LVQNNSK
-731 SKDLINNYE
+731 SNEILDNL
-740 NKIKEVE
+740 NKKISEIE
-747 PEIKSLNNKLDK
+747 PEIKTLNSKLDK
-759 LEEKHVLLLDKI
+759 LEEKHVNILDKI
-771 QKTTD
+771 SKLTD

-791 KLKDLTKDVED
+791 KLKDLTKGVED
-802 EIKTVEKNILNIENE
+802 EIKQTEKSILNVENE

-836 ADIEKLQSDN
+836 IDINKLQQDN
-846 SGLKTDKERFQS
+846 INLKADKEKFEA
-858 EIKVLSSSLTE
+858 EIKVLEKDLAA
-869 LEEQITELGK
+869 LEAQIIELGK
-879 NLIELQDLRQK
+879 NLVELQNLRQNIQDDLLK
-890 AQDELLKFQND
+890 AQNS
-901 KNIIQNEIERI
+901 KNLIQNEIERI
-912 KEQIE
+912 VEQIE
-917 SSKARRSEIE
+917 SSKVRRAEIE
-927 PQFKEAFDELK
+927 PQFKEVHDELK
-938 SKGVEVD
+938 EKGVDVN
-945 SLEPMN
+945 SIEPSS
-951 MSVEEITLKI
+951 MSTDEITSKI
-961 QKYQKKMDELGLVN
+961 QKLQKKMDELGLVN

-980 TYNEVLARQNELKEK
+980 AYEEVISRQNELKEK
-995 LDILEK
+995 LDTLEK

-1010 TGYEK
+1010 TGYEN
-1015 LKKETFLTTFNAV
+1015 LKKETFLNTFNAV
-1028 NNHFTEIFTDLTDG
+1028 NGYFMEIFADLTDG
-1042 QGHLVLENPE
+1042 SGRLILENPD

-1088 VFAVQRHLPSP
+1088 VFAVQRYLPAP

-1118 AKMITKQSAS
+1118 ARMISAQSKK
-1128 TQFIVISQRS
+1128 TQFVVISQRS

-1161 GIMLQKEKESE
+1161 GVKLQKEET
-1172 ERKEAALAV
+1172 KEAALAG

>member
-19 EIPFLTGFTAVAGIN
+19 EIPFLTGFTAIAGIN

-41 IDSILFALGLS
+41 IDSVLFALGLS

-71 QRNEAS
+71 KRGEAS

-83 TDDEQGTEISFARR
+83 LDDEAGTEISFARK
-97 VKKSSQGYTS
+97 VKKTSQGYQS
-107 TYYINDKQQT
+107 TYYINDKPQT
-117 LSQIHNELEKYQ
+117 LTQVHNELEKYQ
-129 ITPNSYNI
+129 ITPNSNNI

-143 IGLVNCSSFERRKFI
+143 ISLVNCSSNERRKFI

-173 ATNELSVVEERV
+173 ATNELNTVEERV
-185 QNSNLILNEI
+185 QNSNLILGEI
-195 SNRLEQLKEE
+195 TNRVEQLKEE

-215 KENKDNLE
+215 KESKDQLE
-223 NRITVVKYFDFKRI
+223 SQITVVKYFDFKRI

-242 QNILES
+242 QNILEA
-248 QKNQKIKE
+248 QKNKKLKEKE
-256 SEINAVNSAV
+256 STELDSVLAA
-266 ISKKEEYDE
+266 KKQEYDE

-293 LAEEKKGEIQRKK
+293 QAEEKKGEIQRKK
-306 DSIIHTEKVIFQNN
+306 DSIIHTDKVIFQNN

-331 DFNAKKQVSID
+331 DFNSKKQVSVD
-342 VIKEKEIK
+342 AIKEKEVQK
-350 KKEFEAELEV
+350 AELEKTLDEQ
-360 KKNELDKILKEV
+360 KKKLNKILEEV

-380 TYIEKRGFL
+380 TYIEKRANL
-389 RKELDT
+389 RKELD
-395 IKENETS
+395 
-402 LVKEK
+402 LVKDEETNIVK
-407 LGFES
+407 DKVSFES
-412 RLELLNNELNAA
+412 RLEFLNNELNSAIKNKEGLLSA
-424 KTAKENL
+424 QKT
-431 VQSSS
+431 
-436 AFNEDKDKLEL
+436 FNDDKDRLEL
-447 LIEKLSKEMD
+447 LIEKLSKEME
-457 DMKLSQKL
+457 DMKLLQKL
-465 TFDSLDKT
+465 TFDSLDKA
-473 KNEINDAQFNIQLS
+473 KNEINDVMYNIQLS
-487 NKKISELEANKKA
+487 NKKISELEANKRA

-506 GTGVETIMQ
+506 GAGVETIMQ

-530 VDAEYSDAINEALG
+530 VDAEYTDAINEALG
-544 GRSRFII
+544 GRARFVI
-551 VDDEHTASRA
+551 VENEHTASQA
-561 VDILKS
+561 IEILKS

-581 KHAPSRLPLPK
+581 KPAPSKLPLPK

-598 YAINLTDFD
+598 FAINLMDFD

-617 LSDTLVVDNMETAKK
+617 LGETLVVDNMETAKK

-654 GGARRRNQMTFGKLD
+654 GGAKRKNQMTFGKMD
-669 DKELETFKSRLIDLE
+669 DKELETFKTRLIE
-684 EKYTK
+684 FEKTYQELLK
-689 LQRRKTEL
+689 RKDEL
-697 ENKLDKI
+697 ERKLDKI

-724 LVANNSK
+724 LIQNNSK
-731 SKDLINNYE
+731 SNEVLE
-740 NKIKEVE
+740 SLNKKISEIE
-747 PEIKSLNNKLDK
+747 PEIKTLNSKLDK
-759 LEEKHVLLLDKI
+759 LEEKHVNILDKI
-771 QKTTD
+771 SKLTD

-791 KLKDLTKDVED
+791 KLKDLTKGAED
-802 EIKTVEKNILNIENE
+802 EIKQTEKNILNVENE

-836 ADIEKLQSDN
+836 IDINKLQQDN
-846 SGLKTDKERFQS
+846 INLKADKEKFEA
-858 EIKVLSSSLTE
+858 EIKVLEKDLAA
-869 LEEQITELGK
+869 LEAQIIELGK
-879 NLIELQDLRQK
+879 NLVELQNLRQNIQDDLLK
-890 AQDELLKFQND
+890 AQNS
-901 KNIIQNEIERI
+901 KNLIQNEIERI
-912 KEQIE
+912 VEQIE
-917 SSKARRSEIE
+917 SSKVRRAEIE
-927 PQFKEAFDELK
+927 PQFKEVHDELK
-938 SKGVEVD
+938 EKGVDVN
-945 SLEPMN
+945 SIEPSS
-951 MSVEEITLKI
+951 MSTDEITSKI
-961 QKYQKKMDELGLVN
+961 QKLQKKMDELGLVN

-980 TYNEVLARQNELKEK
+980 AYEEVISRQNELKEK
-995 LDILEK
+995 LDTLEK

-1010 TGYEK
+1010 TGYEN
-1015 LKKETFLTTFNAV
+1015 LKKETFLNTFNAV
-1028 NNHFTEIFTDLTDG
+1028 NGYFMEIFADLTDG
-1042 QGHLVLENPE
+1042 SGRLILENPD

-1088 VFAVQRHLPSP
+1088 VFAVQRYLPAP

-1118 AKMITKQSAS
+1118 ARMISAQSKK
-1128 TQFIVISQRS
+1128 TQFVVISQRS

-1161 GIMLQKEKESE
+1161 GVKLQKEET
-1172 ERKEAALAV
+1172 KEAALAG

>member
-19 EIPFLTGFTAVAGIN
+19 EIPFLTGFTAIAGIN

-41 IDSILFALGLS
+41 IDSVLFALGLS

-71 QRNEAS
+71 KRGEAS

-83 TDDEQGTEISFARR
+83 LDDEVGTEISFARK
-97 VKKSSQGYTS
+97 VKKTSQGYQS
-107 TYYINDKQQT
+107 TYYINDKPQT
-117 LSQIHNELEKYQ
+117 LTQVHNELEKYQ
-129 ITPNSYNI
+129 ITPNSNNI

-143 IGLVNCSSFERRKFI
+143 ISLVNCSSNERRKFI

-173 ATNELSVVEERV
+173 ATNELNTVEERV
-185 QNSNLILNEI
+185 QNSNLILGEI
-195 SNRLEQLKEE
+195 TNRVEQLKEE

-215 KENKDNLE
+215 KESKDQLE
-223 NRITVVKYFDFKRI
+223 SQITVVKYFDFKRI

-242 QNILES
+242 QNILEA
-248 QKNQKIKE
+248 QKNKKLKEKE
-256 SEINAVNSAV
+256 STELDSVLAT
-266 ISKKEEYDE
+266 KKQEYDE

-293 LAEEKKGEIQRKK
+293 QAEEKKGEIQRKK
-306 DSIIHTEKVIFQNN
+306 DSIIHTDKVIFQNN

-331 DFNAKKQVSID
+331 DFNSKKQVSVD
-342 VIKEKEIK
+342 AIKEKEVQK
-350 KKEFEAELEV
+350 AELEKTLDEQ
-360 KKNELDKILKEV
+360 KKKLNKILEEV

-380 TYIEKRGFL
+380 TYIEKRANL
-389 RKELDT
+389 RKELD
-395 IKENETS
+395 
-402 LVKEK
+402 LVKDEETNIVK
-407 LGFES
+407 DKVSFES
-412 RLELLNNELNAA
+412 RLEFLNNELNSAIKNKEGLLSA
-424 KTAKENL
+424 QKT
-431 VQSSS
+431 
-436 AFNEDKDKLEL
+436 FNDDKDRLEL
-447 LIEKLSKEMD
+447 LIEKLSKEME
-457 DMKLSQKL
+457 DMKLLQKL
-465 TFDSLDKT
+465 TFDSLDKA
-473 KNEINDAQFNIQLS
+473 KNEINDVMYNIQLS
-487 NKKISELEANKKA
+487 NKKISELEANKRA

-506 GTGVETIMQ
+506 GAGVETIMQ

-530 VDAEYSDAINEALG
+530 VDAEYTDAINEALG
-544 GRSRFII
+544 GRARFVI
-551 VDDEHTASRA
+551 VENEHVASQA
-561 VDILKS
+561 IEILKS

-581 KHAPSRLPLPK
+581 KPAPSKLPLPK

-598 YAINLTDFD
+598 FAINLMDFD

-617 LSDTLVVDNMETAKK
+617 LGETLVVDNMETAKK

-654 GGARRRNQMTFGKLD
+654 GGAKRKNQMSFGKMD
-669 DKELETFKSRLIDLE
+669 DKELETFKSRLVE
-684 EKYTK
+684 FEKSYQELLK
-689 LQRRKTEL
+689 RKDEL
-697 ENKLDKI
+697 ESRLDKI

-724 LVANNSK
+724 LVQTNLK
-731 SKDLINNYE
+731 SNEVLDNL
-740 NKIKEVE
+740 NKKIAEVE
-747 PEIKSLNNKLDK
+747 PEIKALNSKLDK
-759 LEEKHVLLLDKI
+759 LEEKHVNILDKI
-771 QKTTD
+771 SKLTD

-791 KLKDLTKDVED
+791 KLKDLTKGAED
-802 EIKTVEKNILNIENE
+802 EIKQTEKNILNVENE

-825 IFYDKMIEQKE
+825 IFYEKMIEQKE
-836 ADIEKLQSDN
+836 IDINKLQQDN
-846 SGLKTDKERFQS
+846 INLKADKEKFEA
-858 EIKVLSSSLTE
+858 EIKLLEKDLAE
-869 LEEQITELGK
+869 LEAQIIELGK
-879 NLIELQDLRQK
+879 NLIELQNLRQNI
-890 AQDELLKFQND
+890 QDDLLKFQN
-901 KNIIQNEIERI
+901 NRNLIQNEIERI
-912 KEQIE
+912 TEQIE
-917 SSKARRSEIE
+917 SSKVRRNEIE
-927 PQFKEAFDELK
+927 PQFKETHEELK
-938 SKGVEVD
+938 EKGVDINSIQPTE
-945 SLEPMN
+945 
-951 MSVEEITLKI
+951 MSVDDITSKI
-961 QKYQKKMDELGLVN
+961 QKLQKKMDELGLVN
-975 MRAID
+975 MRAIEAYD
-980 TYNEVLARQNELKEK
+980 EVISKQNELKEK
-995 LDILEK
+995 LDTLEK

-1010 TGYEK
+1010 TGYEN
-1015 LKKETFLTTFNAV
+1015 LKKETFLNTFNAV
-1028 NNHFTEIFTDLTDG
+1028 NNHFMDIFANLTDG
-1042 QGHLVLENPE
+1042 TGRLILENPD

-1058 LTVEGQQKNKKN
+1058 LTIEGQQKNKKN

-1088 VFAVQRHLPSP
+1088 VFAAQRYLPAP

-1118 AKMITKQSAS
+1118 AKMISNQSKD

-1161 GIMLQKEKESE
+1161 GVKLQKEPE
-1172 ERKEAALAV
+1172 KEAALAG

>member
-19 EIPFLTGFTAVAGIN
+19 EIPFLTGFTAIAGIN

-41 IDSILFALGLS
+41 IDSVLFALGLS

-71 QRNEAS
+71 KRGEAS

-83 TDDEQGTEISFARR
+83 LDDEVGTEISFARK
-97 VKKSSQGYTS
+97 VKKTSQGYQS
-107 TYYINDKQQT
+107 TYYINDKPQT
-117 LSQIHNELEKYQ
+117 LTQVHNELEKYQ
-129 ITPNSYNI
+129 ITPNSNNI

-143 IGLVNCSSFERRKFI
+143 ISLVNCSSNERRKFI

-173 ATNELSVVEERV
+173 ATNELNTVEERV
-185 QNSNLILNEI
+185 QNSNLILGEI
-195 SNRLEQLKEE
+195 TNRVEQLKEE

-215 KENKDNLE
+215 KESKDQLE
-223 NRITVVKYFDFKRI
+223 SQITVVKYFDFKRI

-242 QNILES
+242 QNILEA
-248 QKNQKIKE
+248 QKNKKLKEKE
-256 SEINAVNSAV
+256 STELDSVLAA
-266 ISKKEEYDE
+266 KKQEYDE

-293 LAEEKKGEIQRKK
+293 QAEEKKGEIQRKK
-306 DSIIHTEKVIFQNN
+306 DSIIHTDKVIFQNN

-331 DFNAKKQVSID
+331 DFNSKKQVSVD
-342 VIKEKEIK
+342 AIKEKEVQK
-350 KKEFEAELEV
+350 AELEKTLDEQ
-360 KKNELDKILKEV
+360 KKKLNKILEEV

-380 TYIEKRGFL
+380 TYIEKRANL
-389 RKELDT
+389 RKELD
-395 IKENETS
+395 
-402 LVKEK
+402 LVKDEETNVVK
-407 LGFES
+407 DKVSFES
-412 RLELLNNELNAA
+412 RLEFLNNELNSAIKNKEGLLSA
-424 KTAKENL
+424 QKT
-431 VQSSS
+431 
-436 AFNEDKDKLEL
+436 FNDDKDRLEL
-447 LIEKLSKEMD
+447 LIEKLSKEME
-457 DMKLSQKL
+457 DMKLLQKL
-465 TFDSLDKT
+465 TFDSLDKA
-473 KNEINDAQFNIQLS
+473 KNEINDVMYNIQLS
-487 NKKISELEANKKA
+487 NKKISELEANKRA

-506 GTGVETIMQ
+506 GAGVETIMQ

-530 VDAEYSDAINEALG
+530 VDAEYTDAINEALG
-544 GRSRFII
+544 GRARFVI
-551 VDDEHTASRA
+551 VENEHVASQA
-561 VDILKS
+561 IEILKS

-581 KHAPSRLPLPK
+581 KPAPSKLPLPK

-598 YAINLTDFD
+598 FAINLMDFD

-617 LSDTLVVDNMETAKK
+617 LGETLVVDNMETAKK

-654 GGARRRNQMTFGKLD
+654 GGAKRKNQMTFGKMD
-669 DKELETFKSRLIDLE
+669 DKELETFKTRLIE
-684 EKYTK
+684 FEKTYQELLK
-689 LQRRKTEL
+689 RKDEL
-697 ENKLDKI
+697 ERKLDKI

-724 LVANNSK
+724 LVQNNSK
-731 SKDLINNYE
+731 SNEILDNL
-740 NKIKEVE
+740 NKKISEIE
-747 PEIKSLNNKLDK
+747 PEIKTLNSKLDK
-759 LEEKHVLLLDKI
+759 LEEKHVNILDKI
-771 QKTTD
+771 SKLTD

-791 KLKDLTKDVED
+791 KLKDLTKGAED
-802 EIKTVEKNILNIENE
+802 EIKQTEKNILNVENE

-836 ADIEKLQSDN
+836 IDINKLQQDN
-846 SGLKTDKERFQS
+846 TNLKADKEKFEA
-858 EIKVLSSSLTE
+858 EIKVLEKDLAA
-869 LEEQITELGK
+869 LEAQIIELGK
-879 NLIELQDLRQK
+879 NLVELQNLRQNIQDDLLK
-890 AQDELLKFQND
+890 AQNS
-901 KNIIQNEIERI
+901 KNLIQNEIERI
-912 KEQIE
+912 VEQIE
-917 SSKARRSEIE
+917 SSKVRRAEIE
-927 PQFKEAFDELK
+927 PQFKEVHDELK
-938 SKGVEVD
+938 EKGVDVN
-945 SLEPMN
+945 SIEPSS
-951 MSVEEITLKI
+951 MSTDEITSKI
-961 QKYQKKMDELGLVN
+961 QKLQKKMDELGLVN

-980 TYNEVLARQNELKEK
+980 AYEEVISRQNELKEK
-995 LDILEK
+995 LDTLEK

-1010 TGYEK
+1010 TGYEN
-1015 LKKETFLTTFNAV
+1015 LKKETFLNTFNAV
-1028 NNHFTEIFTDLTDG
+1028 NGYFMEIFADLTDG
-1042 QGHLVLENPE
+1042 SGRLILENPD

-1088 VFAVQRHLPSP
+1088 VFAVQRYLPAP

-1118 AKMITKQSAS
+1118 ARMISAQSKK
-1128 TQFIVISQRS
+1128 TQFVVISQRS

-1161 GIMLQKEKESE
+1161 GVKLQKEET
-1172 ERKEAALAV
+1172 KEAALAG

>member
-19 EIPFLTGFTAVAGIN
+19 EIPFLTGFTAIAGIN

-41 IDSILFALGLS
+41 IDSVLFALGLS

-71 QRNEAS
+71 KRGEAS

-83 TDDEQGTEISFARR
+83 LDDEAGTEISFARK
-97 VKKSSQGYTS
+97 VKKTSQGYQS
-107 TYYINDKQQT
+107 TYYINDKPQT
-117 LSQIHNELEKYQ
+117 LTQVHNELEKYQ
-129 ITPNSYNI
+129 ITPNSNNI

-143 IGLVNCSSFERRKFI
+143 ISLVNCSSNERRKFI

-173 ATNELSVVEERV
+173 ATNELNAVEERV
-185 QNSNLILNEI
+185 QNSNLILGEI
-195 SNRLEQLKEE
+195 TNRVEQLKEE

-215 KENKDNLE
+215 KESKDQLE
-223 NRITVVKYFDFKRI
+223 SQITVVKYFDFKRI

-242 QNILES
+242 QNILEA
-248 QKNQKIKE
+248 QKNKKLKEKE
-256 SEINAVNSAV
+256 STELDSVLAA
-266 ISKKEEYDE
+266 KKQEYDE

-293 LAEEKKGEIQRKK
+293 QAEEKKGEIQRKK
-306 DSIIHTEKVIFQNN
+306 DSIIHTDKVIFQNN

-331 DFNAKKQVSID
+331 DFNSKKQVSVD
-342 VIKEKEIK
+342 AIKEKEVQK
-350 KKEFEAELEV
+350 AELEKTLDEQ
-360 KKNELDKILKEV
+360 KKKLNKILEEV

-380 TYIEKRGFL
+380 TYIEKRANL
-389 RKELDT
+389 RKELD
-395 IKENETS
+395 
-402 LVKEK
+402 LVKDEETNIVK
-407 LGFES
+407 DKVSFES
-412 RLELLNNELNAA
+412 RLEFLNNELNSAIKSKEGLLSA
-424 KTAKENL
+424 QKT
-431 VQSSS
+431 
-436 AFNEDKDKLEL
+436 FNDDKDRLEL
-447 LIEKLSKEMD
+447 LIEKLSKEME
-457 DMKLSQKL
+457 DMKLLQKL
-465 TFDSLDKT
+465 TFDSLDKA
-473 KNEINDAQFNIQLS
+473 KNEINDVMYNIQLS
-487 NKKISELEANKKA
+487 NKKISELEANKRA

-506 GTGVETIMQ
+506 GAGVETIMQ

-530 VDAEYSDAINEALG
+530 VDAEYTDAINEALG
-544 GRSRFII
+544 GRARFVI
-551 VDDEHTASRA
+551 VENEHVASQA
-561 VDILKS
+561 IEILKS

-581 KHAPSRLPLPK
+581 KPAPSKLPLPK

-598 YAINLTDFD
+598 FAINLMDFD

-617 LSDTLVVDNMETAKK
+617 LGETLVVDNMETAKK

-654 GGARRRNQMTFGKLD
+654 GGAKRKNQMTFGKMD
-669 DKELETFKSRLIDLE
+669 DKELETFKTRLIE
-684 EKYTK
+684 FEKTYQELLK
-689 LQRRKTEL
+689 RKDEL
-697 ENKLDKI
+697 ERKLDKI

-724 LVANNSK
+724 LVQNNSK
-731 SKDLINNYE
+731 SNEILDNL
-740 NKIKEVE
+740 NKKISEIE
-747 PEIKSLNNKLDK
+747 PEIKTLNSKLDK
-759 LEEKHVLLLDKI
+759 LEEKHVNILDKI
-771 QKTTD
+771 SKLTD

-791 KLKDLTKDVED
+791 KLKDLTKGVED
-802 EIKTVEKNILNIENE
+802 EIKQTEKSILNVENE

-836 ADIEKLQSDN
+836 IDINKLQQDN
-846 SGLKTDKERFQS
+846 INLKADKEKFEA
-858 EIKVLSSSLTE
+858 EIKVLEKDLAD
-869 LEEQITELGK
+869 LEAQIIELGK
-879 NLIELQDLRQK
+879 NLVELQNLRQNIQDDLLK
-890 AQDELLKFQND
+890 AQNS
-901 KNIIQNEIERI
+901 KNLIQNEIERI
-912 KEQIE
+912 VEQIE
-917 SSKARRSEIE
+917 SSKVRRAEIE
-927 PQFKEAFDELK
+927 PQFKEVHDELK
-938 SKGVEVD
+938 EKGVDVN
-945 SLEPMN
+945 SIEPSS
-951 MSVEEITLKI
+951 MSTDEITSKI
-961 QKYQKKMDELGLVN
+961 QKLQKKMDELGLVN

-980 TYNEVLARQNELKEK
+980 AYEEVISRQNELKEK
-995 LDILEK
+995 LDTLEK

-1010 TGYEK
+1010 TGYEN
-1015 LKKETFLTTFNAV
+1015 LKKETFLNTFNAV
-1028 NNHFTEIFTDLTDG
+1028 NGYFMEIFADLTDG
-1042 QGHLVLENPE
+1042 SGRLILENPD

-1088 VFAVQRHLPSP
+1088 VFAVQRYLPAP

-1118 AKMITKQSAS
+1118 ARMISAQSKK
-1128 TQFIVISQRS
+1128 TQFVVISQRS

-1161 GIMLQKEKESE
+1161 GVKLQKEET
-1172 ERKEAALAV
+1172 KEAALAG

>member
-19 EIPFLTGFTAVAGIN
+19 EIPFLTGFTAIAGIN

-41 IDSILFALGLS
+41 IDSVLFALGLS

-71 QRNEAS
+71 KRGEAS

-83 TDDEQGTEISFARR
+83 LDDEVGTEISFARK
-97 VKKSSQGYTS
+97 VKKTSQGYQS
-107 TYYINDKQQT
+107 TYYINDKPQT
-117 LSQIHNELEKYQ
+117 LTQVHNELEKYQ
-129 ITPNSYNI
+129 ITPNSNNI

-143 IGLVNCSSFERRKFI
+143 ISLVNCSSNERRKFI

-173 ATNELSVVEERV
+173 ATNELNTVEERV
-185 QNSNLILNEI
+185 QNSNLILGEI
-195 SNRLEQLKEE
+195 TNRVEQLKEE

-215 KENKDNLE
+215 KESKDQLE
-223 NRITVVKYFDFKRI
+223 SQITVVKYFDFKRI

-242 QNILES
+242 QNILEA
-248 QKNQKIKE
+248 QKNKKLKEKE
-256 SEINAVNSAV
+256 STELDSVLAA
-266 ISKKEEYDE
+266 KKQEYDE

-293 LAEEKKGEIQRKK
+293 QAEEKKGEIQRKK
-306 DSIIHTEKVIFQNN
+306 DSIIHTDKVIFQNN

-331 DFNAKKQVSID
+331 DFNSKKQVSVD
-342 VIKEKEIK
+342 AIKEKEVQK
-350 KKEFEAELEV
+350 AELEKTLDEQ
-360 KKNELDKILKEV
+360 KKKLNKILEEV

-380 TYIEKRGFL
+380 TYIEKRANL
-389 RKELDT
+389 RKELD
-395 IKENETS
+395 
-402 LVKEK
+402 LVKDEETNIVK
-407 LGFES
+407 DKVSFES
-412 RLELLNNELNAA
+412 RLEFLNNELNSAIKNKEGLLSA
-424 KTAKENL
+424 QKT
-431 VQSSS
+431 
-436 AFNEDKDKLEL
+436 FNDDKDRLEL
-447 LIEKLSKEMD
+447 LIEKLSKEME
-457 DMKLSQKL
+457 DMKLLQKL
-465 TFDSLDKT
+465 TFDSLDKA
-473 KNEINDAQFNIQLS
+473 KNEINDVMYNIQLS
-487 NKKISELEANKKA
+487 NKKISELEANKRA

-506 GTGVETIMQ
+506 GAGVETIMQ

-530 VDAEYSDAINEALG
+530 VDAEYTDAINEALG
-544 GRSRFII
+544 GRARFVI
-551 VDDEHTASRA
+551 VENEHVASQA
-561 VDILKS
+561 IEILKS

-581 KHAPSRLPLPK
+581 KPAPSKLPLPK

-598 YAINLTDFD
+598 FAINLMDFD

-617 LSDTLVVDNMETAKK
+617 LGETLVVDNMETAKK

-654 GGARRRNQMTFGKLD
+654 GGAKRKNQMTFGKMD
-669 DKELETFKSRLIDLE
+669 DKELETFKTRLIE
-684 EKYTK
+684 FEKTYQELLK
-689 LQRRKTEL
+689 RKDEL
-697 ENKLDKI
+697 ERKLDKI

-724 LVANNSK
+724 LIQNNSK
-731 SKDLINNYE
+731 SNEVLE
-740 NKIKEVE
+740 SLNKKISEIE
-747 PEIKSLNNKLDK
+747 PEIKTLNSKLDK
-759 LEEKHVLLLDKI
+759 LEEKHVNILDKI
-771 QKTTD
+771 SKLTD

-791 KLKDLTKDVED
+791 KLKDLTKGVED
-802 EIKTVEKNILNIENE
+802 EIKQTEKSILNVENE

-836 ADIEKLQSDN
+836 IDINKLQQDN
-846 SGLKTDKERFQS
+846 INLKADKEKFEA
-858 EIKVLSSSLTE
+858 EIKVLEKDLAA
-869 LEEQITELGK
+869 LEAQIIELGK
-879 NLIELQDLRQK
+879 NLVELQNLRQNIQDDLLK
-890 AQDELLKFQND
+890 AQNS
-901 KNIIQNEIERI
+901 KNLIQNEIERI
-912 KEQIE
+912 VEQIE
-917 SSKARRSEIE
+917 SSKVRRAEIE
-927 PQFKEAFDELK
+927 PQFKEVHDELK
-938 SKGVEVD
+938 EKGVD
-945 SLEPMN
+945 INSIEPSS
-951 MSVEEITLKI
+951 MSTDEITSKI
-961 QKYQKKMDELGLVN
+961 QKLQKKMDELGLVN

-980 TYNEVLARQNELKEK
+980 AYEEVISRQNELKEK
-995 LDILEK
+995 LDTLEK

-1010 TGYEK
+1010 TGYEN
-1015 LKKETFLTTFNAV
+1015 LKKETFLNTFNAV
-1028 NNHFTEIFTDLTDG
+1028 NGYFMEIFADLTDG
-1042 QGHLVLENPE
+1042 SGRLILENPD

-1088 VFAVQRHLPSP
+1088 VFAVQRYLPAP

-1118 AKMITKQSAS
+1118 ARMISAQSKK
-1128 TQFIVISQRS
+1128 TQFVVISQRS

-1161 GIMLQKEKESE
+1161 GVKLQKEET
-1172 ERKEAALAV
+1172 KEAALAG

>member
-19 EIPFLTGFTAVAGIN
+19 EIPFLTGFTAIAGIN

-41 IDSILFALGLS
+41 IDSVLFALGLS

-71 QRNEAS
+71 KRGEAS

-83 TDDEQGTEISFARR
+83 LDDEVGTEISFARK
-97 VKKSSQGYTS
+97 VKKTSQGYQS
-107 TYYINDKQQT
+107 TYYINDKPQT
-117 LSQIHNELEKYQ
+117 LTQVHNELEKYQ
-129 ITPNSYNI
+129 ITPNSNNI

-143 IGLVNCSSFERRKFI
+143 ISLVNCSSNERRKFI

-173 ATNELSVVEERV
+173 ATNELNTVEERV
-185 QNSNLILNEI
+185 QNSNLILGEI
-195 SNRLEQLKEE
+195 TNRVEQLKEE

-215 KENKDNLE
+215 KESKDQLE
-223 NRITVVKYFDFKRI
+223 SQITVVKYFDFKRI

-242 QNILES
+242 QNILEA
-248 QKNQKIKE
+248 QKNKKLKEKE
-256 SEINAVNSAV
+256 STELDSVLAA
-266 ISKKEEYDE
+266 KKQEYDE

-293 LAEEKKGEIQRKK
+293 QAEEKKGEIQRKK
-306 DSIIHTEKVIFQNN
+306 DSIIHTDKVIFQNN

-331 DFNAKKQVSID
+331 DFNSKKQVSVD
-342 VIKEKEIK
+342 AIKEKEVQK
-350 KKEFEAELEV
+350 AELEKTLDEQ
-360 KKNELDKILKEV
+360 KKKLNKILEEV

-380 TYIEKRGFL
+380 TYIEKRANL
-389 RKELDT
+389 RKELD
-395 IKENETS
+395 
-402 LVKEK
+402 LVKDEETNIVK
-407 LGFES
+407 DKVSFES
-412 RLELLNNELNAA
+412 RLEFLNNELNSAIKNKEGLLSA
-424 KTAKENL
+424 QKT
-431 VQSSS
+431 
-436 AFNEDKDKLEL
+436 FNDDKDRLEL
-447 LIEKLSKEMD
+447 LIEKLSKEME
-457 DMKLSQKL
+457 DMKLLQKL
-465 TFDSLDKT
+465 TFDSLDKA
-473 KNEINDAQFNIQLS
+473 KNEINDVMYNIQLS
-487 NKKISELEANKKA
+487 NKKISELEANKRA

-506 GTGVETIMQ
+506 GAGVETIMQ

-530 VDAEYSDAINEALG
+530 VDAEYTDAINEALG
-544 GRSRFII
+544 GRARFVI
-551 VDDEHTASRA
+551 VENEHVASQA
-561 VDILKS
+561 IEILKS

-581 KHAPSRLPLPK
+581 KPAPSKLPLPK

-598 YAINLTDFD
+598 FAINLMDFD

-617 LSDTLVVDNMETAKK
+617 LGETLVVDNMETAKK

-654 GGARRRNQMTFGKLD
+654 GGAKRKNQMTFGKMD
-669 DKELETFKSRLIDLE
+669 DKELETFKTRLIE
-684 EKYTK
+684 FEKTYQELLK
-689 LQRRKTEL
+689 RKDEL
-697 ENKLDKI
+697 ERKLDKI

-724 LVANNSK
+724 LIQNNSK
-731 SKDLINNYE
+731 SNEVLE
-740 NKIKEVE
+740 SLNKKISEIE
-747 PEIKSLNNKLDK
+747 PEIKTLNSKLDK
-759 LEEKHVLLLDKI
+759 LEEKHVNILDKI
-771 QKTTD
+771 SKLTD

-791 KLKDLTKDVED
+791 KLKDLTKGVED
-802 EIKTVEKNILNIENE
+802 EIKQTEKSILNVENE

-836 ADIEKLQSDN
+836 IDINKLQQDN
-846 SGLKTDKERFQS
+846 INLKADKEKFEA
-858 EIKVLSSSLTE
+858 EIKVLEKDLAA
-869 LEEQITELGK
+869 LEAQIIELGK
-879 NLIELQDLRQK
+879 NLVELQNLRQNIQDDLLK
-890 AQDELLKFQND
+890 AQNS
-901 KNIIQNEIERI
+901 KNLIQNEIERI
-912 KEQIE
+912 VEQIE
-917 SSKARRSEIE
+917 SSKVRRAEIE
-927 PQFKEAFDELK
+927 PQFKEVHDELK
-938 SKGVEVD
+938 EKGVDVN
-945 SLEPMN
+945 SIEPSS
-951 MSVEEITLKI
+951 MSTDEITSKI
-961 QKYQKKMDELGLVN
+961 QKLQKKMDELGLVN

-980 TYNEVLARQNELKEK
+980 AYEEVISRQNELKEK
-995 LDILEK
+995 LDTLEK

-1010 TGYEK
+1010 TGYEN
-1015 LKKETFLTTFNAV
+1015 LKKETFLNTFNAV
-1028 NNHFTEIFTDLTDG
+1028 NGYFMEIFADLTDG
-1042 QGHLVLENPE
+1042 SGRLILENPD

-1088 VFAVQRHLPSP
+1088 VFAVQRYLPAP

-1118 AKMITKQSAS
+1118 ARMISAQSKK
-1128 TQFIVISQRS
+1128 TQFVVISQRS

-1161 GIMLQKEKESE
+1161 GVKLQKEET
-1172 ERKEAALAV
+1172 KEAALAG

>member
-19 EIPFLTGFTAVAGIN
+19 EIPFLTGFTAIAGIN

-41 IDSILFALGLS
+41 IDSVLFALGLS

-71 QRNEAS
+71 KRGEAS

-83 TDDEQGTEISFARR
+83 LDDEVGTEISFARK
-97 VKKSSQGYTS
+97 VKKTSQGYQS
-107 TYYINDKQQT
+107 TYYINDKPQT
-117 LSQIHNELEKYQ
+117 LTQVHNELEKYQ
-129 ITPNSYNI
+129 ITPNSNNI

-143 IGLVNCSSFERRKFI
+143 ISLVNCSSNERRKFI

-173 ATNELSVVEERV
+173 ATNELNTVEERV
-185 QNSNLILNEI
+185 QNSNLILGEI
-195 SNRLEQLKEE
+195 TNRVEQLKEE

-215 KENKDNLE
+215 KESKDQLE
-223 NRITVVKYFDFKRI
+223 SQITVVKYFDFKRI

-242 QNILES
+242 QNILEA
-248 QKNQKIKE
+248 QKNKKLKEKE
-256 SEINAVNSAV
+256 STELDSVLAA
-266 ISKKEEYDE
+266 KKQEYDE

-293 LAEEKKGEIQRKK
+293 QAEEKKGEIQRKK
-306 DSIIHTEKVIFQNN
+306 DSIIHTDKVIFQNN

-331 DFNAKKQVSID
+331 DFNSKKQVSVD
-342 VIKEKEIK
+342 AIKEKEVQK
-350 KKEFEAELEV
+350 AELEKTLDEQ
-360 KKNELDKILKEV
+360 KKKLNKILEEV

-380 TYIEKRGFL
+380 TYIEKRANL
-389 RKELDT
+389 RKELD
-395 IKENETS
+395 
-402 LVKEK
+402 LVKDEETNIVK
-407 LGFES
+407 DKVSFES
-412 RLELLNNELNAA
+412 RLEFLNNELNSAIKNKEGLLSA
-424 KTAKENL
+424 QKT
-431 VQSSS
+431 
-436 AFNEDKDKLEL
+436 FNDDKDRLEL
-447 LIEKLSKEMD
+447 LIEKLSKEME
-457 DMKLSQKL
+457 DMKLLQKL
-465 TFDSLDKT
+465 TFDSLDKA
-473 KNEINDAQFNIQLS
+473 KNEINDVMYNIQLS
-487 NKKISELEANKKA
+487 NKKISELEANKRA

-506 GTGVETIMQ
+506 GAGVETIMQ

-530 VDAEYSDAINEALG
+530 VDAEYTDAINEALG
-544 GRSRFII
+544 GRARFVI
-551 VDDEHTASRA
+551 VENEHTASQA
-561 VDILKS
+561 IEILKS

-581 KHAPSRLPLPK
+581 KPAPSKLPLPK

-598 YAINLTDFD
+598 FAINLMDFD

-617 LSDTLVVDNMETAKK
+617 LGETLVVDNMETAKK

-654 GGARRRNQMTFGKLD
+654 GGAKRKNQMTFGKMD
-669 DKELETFKSRLIDLE
+669 DKELETFKTRLIE
-684 EKYTK
+684 FEKTYQELLK
-689 LQRRKTEL
+689 RKDEL
-697 ENKLDKI
+697 ERKLDKI

-724 LVANNSK
+724 LVQNNSK
-731 SKDLINNYE
+731 SNEILDNL
-740 NKIKEVE
+740 NKKISEIE
-747 PEIKSLNNKLDK
+747 PEIKTLNSKLDK
-759 LEEKHVLLLDKI
+759 LEEKHVNILDKI
-771 QKTTD
+771 SKLTD

-791 KLKDLTKDVED
+791 KLKDLTKGVED
-802 EIKTVEKNILNIENE
+802 EIKQTEKSILNVENE

-836 ADIEKLQSDN
+836 IDINKLQQDN
-846 SGLKTDKERFQS
+846 TNLKADKEKFEA
-858 EIKVLSSSLTE
+858 EIKVLEKDLAA
-869 LEEQITELGK
+869 LEAQIIELGK
-879 NLIELQDLRQK
+879 NLVELQNLRQNIQDDLLK
-890 AQDELLKFQND
+890 AQNS
-901 KNIIQNEIERI
+901 KNLIQNEIERI
-912 KEQIE
+912 VEQIE
-917 SSKARRSEIE
+917 SSKVRRAEIE
-927 PQFKEAFDELK
+927 PQFKEVHDELK
-938 SKGVEVD
+938 EKGVDVN
-945 SLEPMN
+945 SIEPSS
-951 MSVEEITLKI
+951 MSTDEITSKI
-961 QKYQKKMDELGLVN
+961 QKLQKKMDELGLVN

-980 TYNEVLARQNELKEK
+980 AYEEVISRQNELKEK
-995 LDILEK
+995 LDTLEK

-1010 TGYEK
+1010 TGYEN
-1015 LKKETFLTTFNAV
+1015 LKKETFLNTFNAV
-1028 NNHFTEIFTDLTDG
+1028 NGYFMEIFADLTDG
-1042 QGHLVLENPE
+1042 SGRLILENPD

-1088 VFAVQRHLPSP
+1088 VFAVQRYLPAP

-1118 AKMITKQSAS
+1118 ARMISAQSKK
-1128 TQFIVISQRS
+1128 TQFVVISQRS

-1161 GIMLQKEKESE
+1161 GVKLQKEET
-1172 ERKEAALAV
+1172 KEAALAG

>member
-19 EIPFLTGFTAVAGIN
+19 EIPFLTGFTAIAGIN

-41 IDSILFALGLS
+41 IDSVLFALGLS

-71 QRNEAS
+71 KRGEAS

-83 TDDEQGTEISFARR
+83 LDDEVGTEISFARK
-97 VKKSSQGYTS
+97 VKKTSQGYQS
-107 TYYINDKQQT
+107 TYYINDKPQT
-117 LSQIHNELEKYQ
+117 LTQVHNELEKYQ
-129 ITPNSYNI
+129 ITPNSNNI

-143 IGLVNCSSFERRKFI
+143 ISLVNCSSNERRKFI

-173 ATNELSVVEERV
+173 ATNELNTVEERV
-185 QNSNLILNEI
+185 QNSNLILGEI
-195 SNRLEQLKEE
+195 TNRVEQLKEE

-215 KENKDNLE
+215 KESKDQLE
-223 NRITVVKYFDFKRI
+223 SQITVVKYFDFKRI

-242 QNILES
+242 QNILEA
-248 QKNQKIKE
+248 QKNKKLKEKE
-256 SEINAVNSAV
+256 STELDSVLAA
-266 ISKKEEYDE
+266 KKQEYDE

-293 LAEEKKGEIQRKK
+293 QAEEKKGEIQRKK
-306 DSIIHTEKVIFQNN
+306 DSIIHTDKVIFQNN

-331 DFNAKKQVSID
+331 DFNSKKQVSVD
-342 VIKEKEIK
+342 AIKGKEVQK
-350 KKEFEAELEV
+350 AELEKTLDEQ
-360 KKNELDKILKEV
+360 KKKLNKILEEV

-380 TYIEKRGFL
+380 TYIEKRANL
-389 RKELDT
+389 RKELD
-395 IKENETS
+395 
-402 LVKEK
+402 LVKDEETNIVK
-407 LGFES
+407 DKVSFES
-412 RLELLNNELNAA
+412 RLEFLNNELNSAIKNKEGLLSA
-424 KTAKENL
+424 QKT
-431 VQSSS
+431 
-436 AFNEDKDKLEL
+436 FNDDKDRLEL
-447 LIEKLSKEMD
+447 LIEKLSKEME
-457 DMKLSQKL
+457 DMKLLQKL
-465 TFDSLDKT
+465 TFDSLDKA
-473 KNEINDAQFNIQLS
+473 KNEINDVMYNIQLS
-487 NKKISELEANKKA
+487 NKKISELEANKRA

-506 GTGVETIMQ
+506 GAGVETIMQ

-530 VDAEYSDAINEALG
+530 VDAEYTDAINEALG
-544 GRSRFII
+544 GRARFVI
-551 VDDEHTASRA
+551 VENEHTASQA
-561 VDILKS
+561 IEILKS

-581 KHAPSRLPLPK
+581 KPAPSKLPLPK

-598 YAINLTDFD
+598 FAINLMDFD

-617 LSDTLVVDNMETAKK
+617 LGETLVVDNMETAKK

-654 GGARRRNQMTFGKLD
+654 GGAKRKNQMTFGKMD
-669 DKELETFKSRLIDLE
+669 DKELETFKTRLIE
-684 EKYTK
+684 FEKTYQELLK
-689 LQRRKTEL
+689 RKDEL
-697 ENKLDKI
+697 ERKLDKI

-724 LVANNSK
+724 LVQNNSK
-731 SKDLINNYE
+731 SNEILDNL
-740 NKIKEVE
+740 NKKISEIE
-747 PEIKSLNNKLDK
+747 PEIKTLNSKLDK
-759 LEEKHVLLLDKI
+759 LEEKHVNILDKI
-771 QKTTD
+771 SKLTD

-791 KLKDLTKDVED
+791 KLKDLTKGVED
-802 EIKTVEKNILNIENE
+802 EIKQTEKSILNVENE

-836 ADIEKLQSDN
+836 IDINKLQQDN
-846 SGLKTDKERFQS
+846 INLKADKEKFEA
-858 EIKVLSSSLTE
+858 EIKVLEKDLAE
-869 LEEQITELGK
+869 LEAQIIELGK
-879 NLIELQDLRQK
+879 NLVELQNLRQNIQDDLLK
-890 AQDELLKFQND
+890 AQNS
-901 KNIIQNEIERI
+901 KNLIQNEIERI
-912 KEQIE
+912 VEQIE
-917 SSKARRSEIE
+917 SSKVRRAEIE
-927 PQFKEAFDELK
+927 PQFKDVHDELK
-938 SKGVEVD
+938 EKGVDVN
-945 SLEPMN
+945 SIEPSS
-951 MSVEEITLKI
+951 MSTDEITSKI
-961 QKYQKKMDELGLVN
+961 QKLQKKMDELGLVN

-980 TYNEVLARQNELKEK
+980 AYEEVISRQNELKEK
-995 LDILEK
+995 LDTLEK

-1010 TGYEK
+1010 TGYEN
-1015 LKKETFLTTFNAV
+1015 LKKETFLNTFNAV
-1028 NNHFTEIFTDLTDG
+1028 NGYFMEIFADLTDG
-1042 QGHLVLENPE
+1042 SGRLILENPD

-1088 VFAVQRHLPSP
+1088 VFAVQRYLPAP

-1118 AKMITKQSAS
+1118 ARMISAQSKK
-1128 TQFIVISQRS
+1128 TQFVVISQRS

-1161 GIMLQKEKESE
+1161 GVKLQKEET
-1172 ERKEAALAV
+1172 KEAALAG

>member
-19 EIPFLTGFTAVAGIN
+19 EIPFLTGFTAIAGIN

-41 IDSILFALGLS
+41 IDSVLFALGLS

-71 QRNEAS
+71 KRGEAS

-83 TDDEQGTEISFARR
+83 LDDEVGTEISFARK
-97 VKKSSQGYTS
+97 VKKTSQGYQS
-107 TYYINDKQQT
+107 TYYINDKPQT
-117 LSQIHNELEKYQ
+117 LTQVHNELEKYQ
-129 ITPNSYNI
+129 ITPNSNNI

-143 IGLVNCSSFERRKFI
+143 ISLVNCSSNERRKFI

-173 ATNELSVVEERV
+173 ATNELNTVEERV
-185 QNSNLILNEI
+185 QNSNLILGEI
-195 SNRLEQLKEE
+195 TNRVEQLKEE

-215 KENKDNLE
+215 KESKDQLE
-223 NRITVVKYFDFKRI
+223 SQITVVKYFDFKRI

-242 QNILES
+242 QNILEA
-248 QKNQKIKE
+248 QKNKKLKEKE
-256 SEINAVNSAV
+256 STELDSVLAA
-266 ISKKEEYDE
+266 KKQEYDE

-293 LAEEKKGEIQRKK
+293 QAEEKKGEIQRKK
-306 DSIIHTEKVIFQNN
+306 DSIIHTDKVIFQNN

-331 DFNAKKQVSID
+331 DFNSKKQVSVD
-342 VIKEKEIK
+342 AIKEKEVQK
-350 KKEFEAELEV
+350 AELEKTLDEQ
-360 KKNELDKILKEV
+360 KKKLNKILEEV

-380 TYIEKRGFL
+380 TYIEKRANL
-389 RKELDT
+389 RKELD
-395 IKENETS
+395 
-402 LVKEK
+402 LVKDEETNIVK
-407 LGFES
+407 DKVSFES
-412 RLELLNNELNAA
+412 RLEFLNNELNSAIKNKEGLLSA
-424 KTAKENL
+424 QKT
-431 VQSSS
+431 
-436 AFNEDKDKLEL
+436 FNDDKDRLEL
-447 LIEKLSKEMD
+447 LIEKLSKEME
-457 DMKLSQKL
+457 DMKLLQKL
-465 TFDSLDKT
+465 TFDSLDKA
-473 KNEINDAQFNIQLS
+473 KNEINDVMYNIQLS
-487 NKKISELEANKKA
+487 NKKISELEANKRA

-506 GTGVETIMQ
+506 GAGVETIMQ

-530 VDAEYSDAINEALG
+530 VDAEYTDAINEALG
-544 GRSRFII
+544 GRARFVI
-551 VDDEHTASRA
+551 VENEHVASQA
-561 VDILKS
+561 IEILKS

-581 KHAPSRLPLPK
+581 KPAPSKLPLPK

-598 YAINLTDFD
+598 FAINLMDFD

-617 LSDTLVVDNMETAKK
+617 LGETLVVDNMETAKK

-654 GGARRRNQMTFGKLD
+654 GGAKRKNQMTFGKMD
-669 DKELETFKSRLIDLE
+669 DKELETFKTRLIE
-684 EKYTK
+684 FEKTYQELLK
-689 LQRRKTEL
+689 RKDEL
-697 ENKLDKI
+697 ERKLDKI

-724 LVANNSK
+724 LIQNNSK
-731 SKDLINNYE
+731 SNEILDNL
-740 NKIKEVE
+740 NKKISEIE
-747 PEIKSLNNKLDK
+747 PEIKTLNSKLDK
-759 LEEKHVLLLDKI
+759 LEEKHVNILDKI
-771 QKTTD
+771 SKLTD

-791 KLKDLTKDVED
+791 KLKDLTKGVED
-802 EIKTVEKNILNIENE
+802 EIKQTEKSILNVENE

-836 ADIEKLQSDN
+836 IDINKLQQDN
-846 SGLKTDKERFQS
+846 INLKADKEKFEA
-858 EIKVLSSSLTE
+858 EIKVLEKDLAA
-869 LEEQITELGK
+869 LEAQIIELGK
-879 NLIELQDLRQK
+879 NLVELQNLRQNIQDDLLK
-890 AQDELLKFQND
+890 AQNS
-901 KNIIQNEIERI
+901 KNLIQNEIERI
-912 KEQIE
+912 VEQIE
-917 SSKARRSEIE
+917 SSKVRRAEIE
-927 PQFKEAFDELK
+927 PQFKEVHDELK
-938 SKGVEVD
+938 EKGVDVN
-945 SLEPMN
+945 SIEPSS
-951 MSVEEITLKI
+951 MSTDEITSKI
-961 QKYQKKMDELGLVN
+961 QKLQKKMDELGLVN

-980 TYNEVLARQNELKEK
+980 AYEEVISRQNELKEK
-995 LDILEK
+995 LDTLEK

-1010 TGYEK
+1010 TGYEN
-1015 LKKETFLTTFNAV
+1015 LKKETFLNTFNAV
-1028 NNHFTEIFTDLTDG
+1028 NGYFMEIFADLTDG
-1042 QGHLVLENPE
+1042 SGRLILENPD

-1088 VFAVQRHLPSP
+1088 VFAVQRYLPAP

-1118 AKMITKQSAS
+1118 ARMISAQSKK
-1128 TQFIVISQRS
+1128 TQFVVISQRS

-1161 GIMLQKEKESE
+1161 GVKLQKEET
-1172 ERKEAALAV
+1172 KEAALAG

>member
-19 EIPFLTGFTAVAGIN
+19 EIPFLTGFTAIAGIN

-41 IDSILFALGLS
+41 IDSVLFALGLS

-71 QRNEAS
+71 KRGEAS

-83 TDDEQGTEISFARR
+83 LDDEVGTEISFARK
-97 VKKSSQGYTS
+97 VKKTSQGYQS
-107 TYYINDKQQT
+107 TYYINDKPQT
-117 LSQIHNELEKYQ
+117 LTQVHNELEKYQ
-129 ITPNSYNI
+129 ITPNSNNI

-143 IGLVNCSSFERRKFI
+143 ISLVNCSSNERRKFI

-173 ATNELSVVEERV
+173 ATNELNTVEERV
-185 QNSNLILNEI
+185 QNSNLILGEI
-195 SNRLEQLKEE
+195 TNRVEQLKEE

-215 KENKDNLE
+215 KESKDQLE
-223 NRITVVKYFDFKRI
+223 SQITVVKYFDFKRI

-242 QNILES
+242 QNILEA
-248 QKNQKIKE
+248 QKNKKLKEKE
-256 SEINAVNSAV
+256 STELDSVLAA
-266 ISKKEEYDE
+266 KKQEYDE

-293 LAEEKKGEIQRKK
+293 QAEEKKGEIQRKK
-306 DSIIHTEKVIFQNN
+306 DSIIHTDKVIFQNN

-331 DFNAKKQVSID
+331 DFNSKKQVSVD
-342 VIKEKEIK
+342 AIKEKEVQK
-350 KKEFEAELEV
+350 AELEKTLDEQ
-360 KKNELDKILKEV
+360 KKKLNKILEEV

-380 TYIEKRGFL
+380 TYIEKRANL
-389 RKELDT
+389 RKELD
-395 IKENETS
+395 
-402 LVKEK
+402 LVKDEETNIVK
-407 LGFES
+407 DKVSFES
-412 RLELLNNELNAA
+412 RLEFLNNELNSAIKNKEGLLSA
-424 KTAKENL
+424 QKT
-431 VQSSS
+431 
-436 AFNEDKDKLEL
+436 FNDDKDRLEL
-447 LIEKLSKEMD
+447 LIEKLSKEME
-457 DMKLSQKL
+457 DMKLLQKL
-465 TFDSLDKT
+465 TFDSLDKA
-473 KNEINDAQFNIQLS
+473 KNEINDVMYNIQLS
-487 NKKISELEANKKA
+487 NKKISELEANKRA

-506 GTGVETIMQ
+506 GAGVETIMQ

-530 VDAEYSDAINEALG
+530 VDAEYTDAINEALG
-544 GRSRFII
+544 GRARFVI
-551 VDDEHTASRA
+551 VENEHVASQA
-561 VDILKS
+561 IEILKS

-581 KHAPSRLPLPK
+581 KPAPSKLPLPK

-598 YAINLTDFD
+598 FAINLMDFD

-617 LSDTLVVDNMETAKK
+617 LGETLVVDNMETAKK

-654 GGARRRNQMTFGKLD
+654 GGAKRKNQMTFGKMD
-669 DKELETFKSRLIDLE
+669 DKELETFKTRLIE
-684 EKYTK
+684 FEKTYQE
-689 LQRRKTEL
+689 LLRRKDEL
-697 ENKLDKI
+697 ERKLDKI

-724 LVANNSK
+724 LIQNNSK
-731 SKDLINNYE
+731 SNEVLE
-740 NKIKEVE
+740 SLNKKISEIE
-747 PEIKSLNNKLDK
+747 PEIKTLNSKLDK
-759 LEEKHVLLLDKI
+759 LEEKHVNILDKI
-771 QKTTD
+771 SKLTD

-791 KLKDLTKDVED
+791 KLKDLTKGVED
-802 EIKTVEKNILNIENE
+802 EIKQTEKSILNVENE

-836 ADIEKLQSDN
+836 VDINKLQQDN
-846 SGLKTDKERFQS
+846 INLKADKEKFEA
-858 EIKVLSSSLTE
+858 EIKVLEKDLAA
-869 LEEQITELGK
+869 LEAQIIELGK
-879 NLIELQDLRQK
+879 NLVELQNLRQNIQDDLLK
-890 AQDELLKFQND
+890 AQNS
-901 KNIIQNEIERI
+901 KNLIQNEIERI
-912 KEQIE
+912 VEQIE
-917 SSKARRSEIE
+917 SSKVRRAEIE
-927 PQFKEAFDELK
+927 PQFKEVHDELK
-938 SKGVEVD
+938 EKGVDVN
-945 SLEPMN
+945 SIEPSS
-951 MSVEEITLKI
+951 MSTDEITSKI
-961 QKYQKKMDELGLVN
+961 QKLQKKMDELGLVN

-980 TYNEVLARQNELKEK
+980 AYEEVISRQNELKEK
-995 LDILEK
+995 LDTLEK

-1010 TGYEK
+1010 TGYEN
-1015 LKKETFLTTFNAV
+1015 LKKETFLNTFNAV
-1028 NNHFTEIFTDLTDG
+1028 NGYFMEIFADLTDG
-1042 QGHLVLENPE
+1042 SGRLILENPD

-1088 VFAVQRHLPSP
+1088 VFAVQRYLPAP

-1118 AKMITKQSAS
+1118 ARMISAQSKK
-1128 TQFIVISQRS
+1128 TQFVVISQRS

-1161 GIMLQKEKESE
+1161 GVKLQKEET
-1172 ERKEAALAV
+1172 KEAALAG

>member
-19 EIPFLTGFTAVAGIN
+19 EIPFLTGFTAIAGIN

-41 IDSILFALGLS
+41 IDSVLFALGLS

-71 QRNEAS
+71 KRGEAS

-83 TDDEQGTEISFARR
+83 LDDEVGTEISFARK
-97 VKKSSQGYTS
+97 VKKTSQGYQS
-107 TYYINDKQQT
+107 TYYINDKPQT
-117 LSQIHNELEKYQ
+117 LTQVHNELEKYQ
-129 ITPNSYNI
+129 ITPNSNNI

-143 IGLVNCSSFERRKFI
+143 ISLVNCSSNERRKFI

-173 ATNELSVVEERV
+173 ATNELNTVEERV
-185 QNSNLILNEI
+185 QNSNLILGEI
-195 SNRLEQLKEE
+195 TNRVEQLKEE

-215 KENKDNLE
+215 KESKDQLE
-223 NRITVVKYFDFKRI
+223 SQITVVKYFDFKRI

-242 QNILES
+242 QNILEA
-248 QKNQKIKE
+248 QKNKKLKEKE
-256 SEINAVNSAV
+256 STELDSVLAA
-266 ISKKEEYDE
+266 KKQEYDE

-293 LAEEKKGEIQRKK
+293 QAEEKKGEIQRKK
-306 DSIIHTEKVIFQNN
+306 DSIIHTDKVIFQNN

-331 DFNAKKQVSID
+331 DFNSKKQVSVD
-342 VIKEKEIK
+342 AIKEKEVQK
-350 KKEFEAELEV
+350 AELEKTLDEQ
-360 KKNELDKILKEV
+360 KKKLNKILEEV

-380 TYIEKRGFL
+380 TYIEKRANL
-389 RKELDT
+389 RKELD
-395 IKENETS
+395 
-402 LVKEK
+402 LVKDEETNIVK
-407 LGFES
+407 DKVSFES
-412 RLELLNNELNAA
+412 RLEFLNNELNSAIKNKEGLLSA
-424 KTAKENL
+424 QKT
-431 VQSSS
+431 
-436 AFNEDKDKLEL
+436 FNDDKDRLEL
-447 LIEKLSKEMD
+447 LIEKLSKEME
-457 DMKLSQKL
+457 DMKLLQKL
-465 TFDSLDKT
+465 TFDSLDKA
-473 KNEINDAQFNIQLS
+473 KNEINDVMYNIQLS
-487 NKKISELEANKKA
+487 NKKISELEANKRA

-506 GTGVETIMQ
+506 GAGVETIMQ

-530 VDAEYSDAINEALG
+530 VDAEYTDAINEALG
-544 GRSRFII
+544 GRARFVI
-551 VDDEHTASRA
+551 VENEHTASQA
-561 VDILKS
+561 IEILKS

-581 KHAPSRLPLPK
+581 KPAPSKLPLPK

-598 YAINLTDFD
+598 FAINLMDFD

-617 LSDTLVVDNMETAKK
+617 LGETLVVDNMETAKK

-654 GGARRRNQMTFGKLD
+654 GGAKRKNQMTFGKMD
-669 DKELETFKSRLIDLE
+669 DKELETFKTRLIE
-684 EKYTK
+684 FEKTYQELLK
-689 LQRRKTEL
+689 RKDEL
-697 ENKLDKI
+697 ERKLDKI

-724 LVANNSK
+724 LVQNNSK
-731 SKDLINNYE
+731 SNEILDNL
-740 NKIKEVE
+740 NKKISEIE
-747 PEIKSLNNKLDK
+747 PEIKTLNSKLDK
-759 LEEKHVLLLDKI
+759 LEEKHVNILDKI
-771 QKTTD
+771 SKLTD

-791 KLKDLTKDVED
+791 KLKDLTKGVED
-802 EIKTVEKNILNIENE
+802 EIKQTEKSILNVENE

-836 ADIEKLQSDN
+836 IDINKLQQDN
-846 SGLKTDKERFQS
+846 INLKADKEKFEA
-858 EIKVLSSSLTE
+858 EIKVLEKDLAA
-869 LEEQITELGK
+869 LEAQIIELGK
-879 NLIELQDLRQK
+879 NLVELQNLRQNIQDDLLK
-890 AQDELLKFQND
+890 AQNS
-901 KNIIQNEIERI
+901 KNLIQNEIERI
-912 KEQIE
+912 VEQIE
-917 SSKARRSEIE
+917 SSKVRRAEIE
-927 PQFKEAFDELK
+927 PQFKEVHDELK
-938 SKGVEVD
+938 EKGVDVN
-945 SLEPMN
+945 SIEPSS
-951 MSVEEITLKI
+951 MSTDEITSKI
-961 QKYQKKMDELGLVN
+961 QKLQKKMDELGLVN

-980 TYNEVLARQNELKEK
+980 AYEEVISRQNELKEK
-995 LDILEK
+995 LDTLEK

-1010 TGYEK
+1010 TGYEN
-1015 LKKETFLTTFNAV
+1015 LKKETFLNTFNAV
-1028 NNHFTEIFTDLTDG
+1028 NGYFMEIFADLTDG
-1042 QGHLVLENPE
+1042 SGRLILENPD

-1088 VFAVQRHLPSP
+1088 VFAVQRYLPAP

-1118 AKMITKQSAS
+1118 ARMISAQSKK
-1128 TQFIVISQRS
+1128 TQFVVISQRS

-1161 GIMLQKEKESE
+1161 GVKLQKEET
-1172 ERKEAALAV
+1172 KEAALAG